1 MPEIQ
6 IIAKDSHDT
15 LSTIQGTS
23 AKLSEASVVLV
34 KVAASDVL
42 VVNREGTNAVIRLKN
57 GETIVI
63 EGFFSGTAEP
73 KDNSLVF
80 QDENGQLIWAKF
92 KDAEND
98 ADADSDADADADSDV
113 EPQALLGEDLPAALP
128 AEAPQELVSDV
139 IYQPIS
145 SIEPLLYHDAG
156 VNPWLWAAIPLVAG
170 GIIAAASNH
179 DSNDDSSVPADT
191 TPPSTD
197 GVTFSVDPV
206 TSDNVINA
214 SEAAGNVTITGVL
227 KNIPADAAN
236 TAVTV
241 VINGVTYNATVDKAA
256 GTWTVSVPGSG
267 LVADAD
273 KTIDAKVT
281 FTDAAG
287 NSSSVND
294 TQTYTLDTT
303 APNAP
308 VIDPVNGT
316 DLITGT
322 AEPGSTV
329 TVTYPD
335 GSTKTVVAGP
345 DGTWTVP
352 NPGLN
357 DGDEVTAVATDPAGN
372 TSGPATAV
380 VDAVAPTVALDDVL
394 TNDST
399 PALTGT
405 VNDPTATVVVNVDG
419 VDYPAVNNGDGTW
432 TLADNTLPTLA
443 DGPHTITVTATDAA
457 GNVGTDTGV
466 VTVDTAAPNTAGVTF
481 TIDSVTADNV
491 INASEA
497 AGNVTITGVLK
508 NVPSDAA
515 ATAVTIVIN
524 GVTYTATV
532 DSAAGTWTV
541 SVPGSGLTADADK
554 TIDAKVTFTDAAGN
568 SSSVNDTQTY
578 TLDTAAPSAPVI
590 DPVNGTDPIT
600 GTAEPG
606 STVTVTYPNGDTATV
621 VAGPDGSWSVPNPGL
636 NDGDEVE
643 AIATDPAGNPSLPG
657 TGTVSADITAP
668 VVALDDVLTNDSTP
682 ALTGTVNDPTAT
694 VVVNVDGVDYPAV
707 NNGDGTWT
715 LADNT
720 LPTLADGPHTITVT
734 ATDAAGNVGNDTAV
748 VTIDTV
754 APNAPVLDPINA
766 TDPVSGQAEP
776 GSTVTVTYPDG
787 TTATVVAGTDGSWS
801 VPNPGNL
808 VDGDTVTA
816 TATDPA
822 GNTSLPGTGTVSADI
837 TAPVVALD
845 DVLTNDS
852 TPALTGTVND
862 PTATVVVNVDGVDY
876 PAVNNGDG
884 TWTLADNTLPTL
896 ADGPHTITVTATDA
910 AGNVGNDTA
919 VVTIDTVAPN
929 APVLDP
935 INATDPVSGQA
946 EPGST
951 VTVTYP
957 DGTTATVVAG
967 TDGSWSVPNP
977 GNLVDGDTV
986 TATATDPAG
995 NTSLPGT
1002 GTVSADITA
1011 PVVALDDVLTNDSTP
1026 ALTGTVNDPT
1036 ATVVV
1041 NVDGVD
1047 YPAVNNGDGTWT
1059 LADNTLPTLAD
1070 GPHTITVTATDAAGN
1085 VGNDTA
1091 VVTIDTVAP
1100 NAPVLDP
1107 INATDPV
1114 SGQAE
1119 PGSTVTVTYPDGTTA
1134 TVVAGTDGSWS
1145 VPNPGNLVD
1154 GDTVTAT
1161 ATDPAG
1167 NTSLPGTGTVSAD
1180 ITAPVV
1186 ALDDVLTNDSTPA
1199 LTGTVNDPTATVVVN
1214 VDGVDYPAV
1223 NNGDGTWTLADN
1235 TLPTLADGPHTITV
1249 TATDAA
1255 GNVGNDTAVVTI
1267 DTVAPNAPVLD
1278 PINATDPVSGQ
1289 AEPGSTVTVTY
1300 PDGTTATVVAGTD
1313 GSWSVPN
1320 PGNLVDGD
1328 TVTATATDPAGNT
1341 SLPGTGTVSA
1351 DITAPVVALD
1361 DVLTNDSTPAL
1372 TGTVNDPTATVVV
1385 NVDGV
1390 DYPAVN
1396 NGDGTWTLADNTLP
1410 TLADGPHTITVTAT
1424 DAAGN
1429 VGNDTA
1435 VVTIDTV
1442 APNAPVL
1449 DPINATDPV
1458 SGQAEPGSTV
1468 TVTYPDGTTAT
1479 VVAGTDGS
1487 WSVPNPGN
1495 LVDGDTVTATATD
1508 PAGNTSLPGT
1518 GTVSADITAPVV
1530 ALDDV
1535 LTNDSTPALTG
1546 TVNDPTATVVVNV
1559 DGVDYPTVNNGD
1571 GTWTLAD
1578 NTLPT
1583 LADGPH
1589 TITVTATDAAGNV
1602 GNDTAVVTID
1612 TVAPNAPVLDPI
1624 NATDPVSGQAEPG
1637 STVTVTYPD
1646 GTTATVVA
1654 GTDGSWSVP
1663 NPGNLVDGDTVTA
1676 TATDPAGNTSLP
1688 GTGTVSADITAPV
1701 VALDDVLTNDSTPA
1715 LTGTVNDP
1723 TATVVVN
1730 VDGVDYPAV
1739 NNGDGTW
1746 TLADNTLPT
1755 LADGPHTI
1763 TVTATDAA
1771 GNVGNDT
1778 AVVTIDT
1785 VAPNAPVLD
1794 PINAT
1799 DPVSGQAE
1807 PGSTVTVTY
1816 PDGTT
1821 ATVVAGTDGSW
1832 SVPNPGNLVD
1842 GDTVTA
1848 TATDPAGNTSLPG
1861 TGTVSADIT
1870 APVVALD
1877 DVLTND
1883 STPALTGT
1891 VNDPTAT
1898 VVVNVDGVD
1907 YPAVNNGDGT
1917 WTLADNTLPTLADG
1931 PHTITVTAT
1940 DAAGNVGNDTAVVT
1954 IDTVA
1959 PNAPVLDP
1967 INATDPVSGQAEP
1980 GSTVTVTYP
1989 DGTTATV
1996 VAGTDGS
2003 WSVPNPGNLVD
2014 GDTVTATATDP
2025 AGNTSLP
2032 GTGTVSADITA
2043 PVVALDDVLT
2053 NDSTPALTGTVNDPT
2068 ATVVVNVDGVD
2079 YPAVNNGDGTW
2090 TLADNTL
2097 PTLADGPHTI
2107 TVTATDAAGNV
2118 GNDTAVVTIDTVAPN
2133 APVLDPIN
2141 ATDPVSGQ
2149 AEPGSTVTVT
2159 YPDGTTA
2166 TVVAGTDGSWSV
2178 PNPGN
2183 LVDGDTVTATATDP
2197 AGNTSLPGTGTV
2209 SADITA
2215 PVVALDDVLTNDS
2228 TPALTGTV
2236 NDPTATVVVNV
2247 DGVDYPAVNN
2257 GDGTWTLADNTLPTL
2272 ADGPHTITVTAT
2284 DAAGNVGNDT
2294 AVVTIDTVAPNAPV
2308 LDPINATDPVSGQAE
2323 PGSTVTVTYP
2333 DGTTATVVA
2342 GTDGSWSVPNPGNL
2356 VDGDTVTA
2364 TATDPAGNTSLP
2376 GTGTVSA
2383 DITAPVVALDDVLT
2397 NDSTPALTGT
2407 VNDPTATVVVN
2418 VDGVDYPAVNNG
2430 DGTWTL
2436 ADNTLPTLADGPHT
2450 ITVTATDAA
2459 GNVGNDTAVVTIDTV
2474 APNAPVLDPI
2484 NATDP
2489 VSGQAEPGST
2499 VTVTYPDGT
2508 TATVVAGTDGSWSVP
2523 NPGNLVD
2530 GDTVTATATD
2540 PAGNTSL
2547 PGTGTVSADIT
2558 APVVALDDVLTNDS
2572 TPALTGTVNDPTAT
2586 VVVNVDG
2593 VDYPAVNNGDG
2604 TWTLADNT
2612 LPTLADGPHT
2622 ITVTATDA
2630 AGNVGNDTA
2639 VVTID
2644 TVAPN
2649 APVLDPINA
2658 TDPVSG
2664 QAEPGSTVTVTY
2676 PDGTTATV
2684 VAGTD
2689 GSWSVPNPGN
2699 LVDGDTVTATATDP
2713 AGNTSLPGT
2722 GTVSA
2727 DITAPVV
2734 ALDDV
2739 LTNDSTPALTGTVN
2753 DPTATVVVNV
2763 DGVDY
2768 PAVNNGDGTWTL
2780 ADNTLPTLADGPHT
2794 ITVTATDAAGNVGND
2809 TAVVTIDTSL
2819 PVVSL
2824 DDLTTN
2830 DTTPAL
2836 TGAIDDPTATVV
2848 VNVDGIDYPATNNGD
2863 GTWTLADNI
2872 LPALIDGPHTVTV
2885 TATDP
2890 AGNTAT
2896 DTATLTID
2904 TVPADLIGAITIPE
2918 DLNGDG
2924 ILNADEL
2931 GTDGSFNAQ
2940 VALGPDALDGT
2951 VVNVNGVNY
2960 TVTAADLANG
2970 YITAAIPVTGEGP
2983 VAIHAE
2989 AVDAQG
2995 NVDVADADV
3004 TVTVDTVPADLIGAI
3019 TIPEDLNGDGILN
3032 ADELG
3037 TDGSFNAQVALGPD
3051 ALDGTVVNVNGVNY
3065 TVTAADLANGYI
3077 TAAIPVTGEGPVAI
3091 HAEAVDA
3098 QGNVDVADADVTV
3111 TVDTLPADLIG
3122 AITIPEDLN
3131 GDGILN
3137 ADELGTDGSFNAQ
3150 VALGPDALDGTVVN
3164 VNGVNYTVT
3173 AADLANG
3180 YITAAIPVTGE
3191 GPVAIHAEAVDAQ
3204 GNVDVAD
3211 ADVTVTVDTV
3221 PADLIGAITIPEDL
3235 NGDGILNADELGTD
3249 GSFNA
3254 QVALGPDA
3262 LDGTVVNVNGVNYT
3276 VTAADL
3282 ANGYITAAIPVT
3294 GEGPVA
3300 IHAEAVDAQGNV
3312 DVADAD
3318 VTVTVDTLP
3327 ADLIGAITI
3336 PEDLNGDGILNA
3348 DELGTDGSFN
3358 AQVALGPDALDG
3370 TVVNVNGVNYTVT
3383 AADLA
3388 NGYITA
3394 AIPVTGE
3401 GPVAIHAEA
3410 VDAQG
3415 NVDVADADVT
3425 VTVDTVPADL
3435 IGAITIPE
3443 DLNGDGILN
3452 ADELGTDGSFNAQVA
3467 LGPDALDGTV
3477 VNVNGVNYTV
3487 TAADLANGY
3496 ITAAI
3501 PVTGEGPVAIHAE
3514 AVDAQGNVDVADADV
3529 TVTVDTLPA
3538 DLIGA
3543 ITIPEDLNGDGILN
3557 ADELGTDG
3565 SFNAQVALGPDA
3577 LDGTVVNVNGVNYTV
3592 TAADL
3597 ANGYITA
3604 AIPVTGEGPVAI
3616 HAEAVDAQGN
3626 VDVAD
3631 ADVTVTVDT
3640 LPADL
3645 IGAITIPEDLNGD
3658 GILNAD
3664 ELGTDGSFNAQVAL
3678 GPDALDGTV
3687 VNVNGV
3693 NYTVTAA
3700 DLANGYITAAIPVTG
3715 EGPVAIHAEAV
3726 DAQGNVDV
3734 ADADVTVTVDTLP
3747 ADLIGA
3753 ITIPEDLNGDG
3764 ILNADELGTDGSF
3777 NAQVALGPD
3786 ALDGTVVNVNG
3797 VNYTVTAAD
3806 LANGYITAAIPVT
3819 GEGPV
3824 AIHAEAVDAQGNVD
3838 VADADVTVTVD
3849 TLPADLIGA
3858 ITIPEDLNG
3867 DGILNADELGTDGSF
3882 NAQVALGPDALDG
3895 TVVNVNG
3902 VNYTVTAA
3910 DLANGYI
3917 TAAIPVTGEGP
3928 VAIHA
3933 EAVDAQGN
3941 VDVADADVT
3950 VTVDTLPADLIGA
3963 ITIPEDLNGDGI
3975 LNADELGTDGS
3986 FNAQVA
3992 LGPDAL
3998 DGTVVNVNGV
4008 NYTVTAADLAN
4019 GYITAA
4025 IPVTGE
4031 GPVAIHAEA
4040 VDAQGNVD
4048 VADADVTVTVD
4059 TLPADLI
4066 GAITIP
4072 EDLNGD
4078 GILNA
4083 DELGTDGSFNAQV
4096 ALGPDALDGTVV
4108 NVNGVNYTVTAAD
4121 LANGYITAAIPV
4133 TGEGPVAIHAEAV
4146 DAQGNVDVA
4155 DADVTVTVDTVP
4167 ADLIGAITIPEDLN
4181 GDGILNADEL
4191 GTDGSFN
4198 AQVALGPDALDG
4210 TVVNVNGVN
4219 YTVTAADLANGYITA
4234 AIPVTG
4240 EGPVAIHAEAVD
4252 AQGNVDVA
4260 DADVTLT
4267 IDTTPQD
4274 LITAITVPEDLNGDG
4289 ILNAAE
4295 LGTDGTFN
4303 AQVALGPDAV
4313 NGTVVNVNGVNYTVT
4328 AADLANGYITATLD
4342 ATAAD
4347 PVTGQIVIHAEAV
4360 DAQGNVDVADADVT
4374 VTVDTVPAD
4383 LIGAITIPEDLN
4395 GDGILNA
4402 DELGTDGSFNAQVA
4416 LGPDAL
4422 DGTVVNVNGVNYT
4435 VTAADLANGY
4445 ITAAIPVTGEG
4456 PVAIHAE
4463 AVDAQGN
4470 VDVADADVTV
4480 TVDTLPADLIGAIT
4494 IPEDLNGDGILNA
4507 DELGTDGSFN
4517 AQVALGP
4524 DALDGTVVNVN
4535 GVNYTVTAADL
4546 ANGYIT
4552 AAIPVTGEGPVAI
4565 HAEAVDAQGNVDV
4578 ADADVTVTVDTLPA
4592 DLIGAITI
4600 PEDLNGD
4607 GILNADELGTDGS
4620 FNAQVALGPDAL
4632 DGTVVNVNGVNYTVT
4647 AADLANGYI
4656 TAAIPVTGEGP
4667 VAIHAEAVDAQG
4679 NVDVADA
4686 DVTVTVDT
4694 VPADLIGAI
4703 TIPEDLNG
4711 DGILNAD
4718 ELGTDGSFN
4727 AQVALGPDA
4736 LDGTVVNVNGVN
4748 YTVTAADL
4756 ANGYITA
4763 AIPVTGEGPVAIHAE
4778 AVDAQGNVDV
4788 ADADVTL
4795 TIDTTP
4801 QDLITAITVP
4811 EDLNGDGILNAA
4823 ELGTDG
4829 TFNAQVALGP
4839 DAVNGTVVNVN
4850 GVNYTVTAA
4859 DLANGYITATLD
4871 ATAADPVTGQI
4882 VIHAEAVDAQGNVDV
4897 ADADVT
4903 VTVDTVPADLIGA
4916 ITIPEDLNGDGILN
4930 ADELGTDGSFNAQ
4943 VALGPDA
4950 LDGTVVNVNGTNYT
4964 VTAADLANG
4973 YITAILAATAADP
4986 VTGQIVIHAEAVDAQ
5001 GNVDVADADVTV
5013 TIDTT
5018 PQDLI
5023 TAITVPEDLNGD
5035 GILNAAELGTD
5046 GTFNAQVALGPDA
5059 IDGTVVNVNGTNYTV
5074 TAADITN
5081 GYITATLDATAA
5093 DPVTG
5098 QIVIHAEAVDAQGN
5112 VDVAD
5117 ADVTVTID
5125 TTPQDLITAITV
5137 PEDLNGDGILNAA
5150 ELGTDG
5156 TFNAQVALGPD
5167 AVDGTVVNVN
5177 GTNYTVTAADLAN
5190 GYITAILAAT
5200 AADPVT
5206 GQIVIHAEAVDAQ
5219 GNVDVADADVT
5230 LTIDTTPQDLITA
5243 ITVPED
5249 LNGDGILNAAELG
5262 TDGTFNAQVALGPDA
5277 IDGTVVNVNGTN
5289 YTVTAADITNGYIT
5303 ATLDATAADPV
5314 TGQIVIHA
5322 EAVDAQGNVD
5332 VADADVTVTIDTTPQ
5347 DLITAITVPE
5357 DLNGDGILN
5366 AAELGTDGTFNAQV
5380 ALGPD
5385 AVDGTVVNVNGTNYT
5400 VTAAD
5405 LANGYITAILA
5416 ATAADPVT
5424 GQIVIH
5430 AEAVDAQGNVDVA
5443 DADVTLTI
5451 DTTPQDLIT
5460 AITVPEDLNG
5470 DGILNAAEL
5479 GTDGTFNAQVAL
5491 GPDAI
5496 DGTVVNVNG
5505 TNYTVTAA
5513 DITNGYITA
5522 TLDATAA
5529 DPVTGQIVIHAE
5541 AVDAQGNVDVADADV
5556 TVTIDTTPQDLIT
5569 AITVPED
5576 LNGDGIL
5583 NAAELGTDGTFNAQV
5598 ALGPD
5603 AIDGTVVNVNGTNY
5617 TVTAA
5622 DLTNGYITATLD
5634 ATAADPVTGQIVIHA
5649 EAVDAQGNVD
5659 VADADV
5665 TLTIDTTPQDL
5676 ITAITV
5682 PEDLNG
5688 DGILNAAEL
5697 GTDGT
5702 FNAQVA
5708 LGPDAVD
5715 GTVVNVNGTNYTV
5728 TAADLAN
5735 GYITATLDATAADPV
5750 TGQIVIHAEAVDA
5763 QGNVDVADADVT
5775 LTIDTTPQ
5783 DLITAITV
5791 PEDLN
5796 GDGILNAAE
5805 LGTDGT
5811 FNAQVALG
5819 PDAVDGTVVNV
5830 NGTNY
5835 TVTAADLA
5843 NGYITA
5849 TLDATAADPVT
5860 GQIVIHAEAVDA
5872 QGNVDVADADVT
5884 VTLDVTPPDI
5894 TTTVLAIDPVTA
5906 DNILDATEAGGS
5918 VTLTGTLTNIPTD
5931 AVTTGVVVTVNGVDY
5946 TATVDAVAGTWT
5958 VDVLGSGLAA
5968 DSDLTVDATATFTD
5982 LAGNASTLQ
5991 DTQTYTLASSII
6003 AFDNTDTA
6011 VLAPQPLLVQDDA
6024 ALGSNTYLALVSL
6037 AGLDLQ
6043 LGSESIGFTVGAGQE
6058 GNATFT
6064 YSALIGVDALS
6075 DYSLVVQKFDT
6086 ATGQWTAIY
6095 GGGQADILD
6104 LTLLGSTPGVV
6115 IDGLEEGQYR
6125 AFMTYNGLLGIG
6137 LLGTLTGTMDV
6148 YDTTQVGGYYTE
6160 VAEGNV
6166 ITEINDAGEVDVVTP
6181 TTVISEVN
6189 GQPVVADGTSITGTY
6204 GTLVINLD
6212 GSYTYTPTASAAGV
6226 GQTDQFTYTLIDP
6239 VTGDTAQAN
6248 LNIQLSS
6255 VKAVDNVVMAEI
6267 NPEPLLVADDVAL
6280 GSSTYLAA
6288 VSLAGIDLQL
6298 LGNDAIEFTVDPNR
6312 EGTATFTFDAI
6323 ITADLLSD
6331 YAIVVQKFDEA
6342 TGQWVSIGG
6351 TNPEASLIDLTLIGG
6366 TPTAVLEG
6374 LDAGQYR
6381 AFIGYEGLLGVG
6393 LGGTLTGTMDVYN
6406 PYIVAG
6412 YSVEPISGNVIKDAS
6427 LTGEVDAASSSAV
6440 ISQVN
6445 GVAVDPVAG
6454 ATITGTYG
6462 TLVIDQDGNYTYTP
6476 TVDGANLGQVDQF
6489 TYTLLDPVTGN
6500 TSEATLYVRLDSDS
6514 VDMTWNDADP
6524 SQPAV
6529 ITSPLPV
6536 DAMDN
6541 VASAEIDMVYPV
6553 TTEVLDNA
6561 ISYNW
6566 LLGVGGIVIGSKEG
6580 TATFTVDPGNLTD
6593 AIIAVNFGSVATVVD
6608 GLHVVLTRVNPDGTR
6623 IVVAD
6628 SSDTGVIDLLGIFGS
6643 EVQFKIDN
6651 LSAGTYELFME
6662 SNTLLTAL
6670 GSVTADIT
6678 LNHGDITQPPVLV
6691 VDPVTG
6697 NVLADDNSAVYGT
6710 NYVPDYITTTSV
6722 VTAVTAEN
6730 GNTTTVVAGTPA
6742 TVVGVYGT
6750 LTINAD
6756 GTYSYQATAD
6766 MANVGKVDSF
6776 TYTVTDPVTGRTD
6789 TATLHVQVGSPD
6801 VDVTWNT
6808 ADPSADATLPTPS
6821 VTADTDDATIS
6832 MAPVVDPVVDVAS
6845 GNVTIGNLAGFPPL
6859 PVLSSTVTSSQFTIA
6874 ANTVSDV
6881 HVQLNYTASLSLSAL
6896 PTTGYTIQ
6904 QLVGGT
6910 WVNTAYSGSAT
6921 ALAGVLGAPAY
6932 SADVPH
6938 LSEGTYRVVFSL
6950 SSLISL
6956 GTVTL
6961 DSVVTTTATHLDQYT
6976 PDGQTD
6982 WITGNV
6988 LTNDVVEGTQLYV
7001 MNSTT
7006 GTYELAAG
7014 QGVNTGEG
7022 TLYLYNDGS
7031 YFYKPLDSAANATV
7045 DVIDYKLV
7053 SVIDGSEYTSSLT
7066 INLSQELNSLAV
7078 STAANDTFALGNGS
7092 DTLIYNTLT
7101 AASVTNATGG
7111 NTTAGGVDV
7120 WTDFH
7125 VGNTATD
7132 DQADKIDL
7140 SNLLIGSQTN
7150 LTIGQYVT
7158 VSYDAGTQTA
7168 TISVDRD
7175 GGLLVEGTY
7184 TETPLLQLTN
7194 LTGPVTLNDLI
7205 NNGQIIF

>member
-6 IIAKDSHDT
+6 IIAKDNHKT
-15 LSTIQGTS
+15 LVTTEGTS

-179 DSNDDSSVPADT
+179 DSNDDSSAPADT

-214 SEAAGNVTITGVL
+214 SEASGNVTITGVL

-316 DLITGT
+316 DPITGT

-329 TVTYPD
+329 TVTYPNGD
-335 GSTKTVVAGP
+335 TATVVAGP
-345 DGTWTVP
+345 DGSWSVP

-357 DGDEVTAVATDPAGN
+357 DGDEVEAIATDPAGN
-372 TSGPATAV
+372 PSLPGTAI
-380 VDAVAPTVALDDVL
+380 VDAVGPNT
-394 TNDST
+394 
-399 PALTGT
+399 
-405 VNDPTATVVVNVDG
+405 DG
-419 VDYPAVNNGDGTW
+419 VNF
-432 TLADNTLPTLA
+432 
-443 DGPHTITVTATDAA
+443 TV
-457 GNVGTDTGV
+457 
-466 VTVDTAAPNTAGVTF
+466 
-481 TIDSVTADNV
+481 DSVTADNV

-497 AGNVTITGVLK
+497 SGNVTVTGVLK
-508 NVPSDAA
+508 NVPADAA

-541 SVPGSGLTADADK
+541 SVPGSGLVADTDK

-568 SSSVNDTQTY
+568 SSTVNDTQTY
-578 TLDTAAPSAPVI
+578 TLDTAAPAAPVI

-657 TGTVSADITAP
+657 TAIVDAVGPNTDGVNFTVDSVTADNVINASEASGNVTVTGVLKNVPADAANT
-668 VVALDDVLTNDSTP
+668 VV
-682 ALTGTVNDPTAT
+682 TVVINGQTYTAT
-694 VVVNVDGVDYPAV
+694 VDSTA
-707 NNGDGTWT
+707 GTWT
-715 LADNT
+715 VSVPGSDLTAD
-720 LPTLADGPHTITVT
+720 ADKTIDAKVT
-734 ATDAAGNVGNDTAV
+734 FTDAAGNSSSVNDTQ
-748 VTIDTV
+748 TYTLDTT
-754 APNAPVLDPINA
+754 APDAPVINPVNGTDPITGTAEPGSTVTVTYPNGDTATVVAGPDGSWSVPNPGLNDGDEVEAIA
-766 TDPVSGQAEP
+766 TDPAGNPSLPGTAIVDAVGPNTDGVNFTVDSVTADNVINASEASGNVTVTGVLKNVPADAAATAVTIVINGVTYTATVDSAAGTWTVSVPGSGLVADTDKTIDAKVTFTDAAGNSSSVNDTQTYTVDTTAPDAPVINPVNGTDPITGTAEP

-876 PAVNNGDG
+876 PA
-884 TWTLADNTLPTL
+884 
-896 ADGPHTITVTATDA
+896 
-910 AGNVGNDTA
+910 
-919 VVTIDTVAPN
+919 
-929 APVLDP
+929 
-935 INATDPVSGQA
+935 
-946 EPGST
+946 
-951 VTVTYP
+951 
-957 DGTTATVVAG
+957 
-967 TDGSWSVPNP
+967 
-977 GNLVDGDTV
+977 
-986 TATATDPAG
+986 
-995 NTSLPGT
+995 
-1002 GTVSADITA
+1002 
-1011 PVVALDDVLTNDSTP
+1011 
-1026 ALTGTVNDPT
+1026 
-1036 ATVVV
+1036 
-1041 NVDGVD
+1041 
-1047 YPAVNNGDGTWT
+1047 
-1059 LADNTLPTLAD
+1059 
-1070 GPHTITVTATDAAGN
+1070 
-1085 VGNDTA
+1085 
-1091 VVTIDTVAP
+1091 
-1100 NAPVLDP
+1100 
-1107 INATDPV
+1107 
-1114 SGQAE
+1114 
-1119 PGSTVTVTYPDGTTA
+1119 
-1134 TVVAGTDGSWS
+1134 
-1145 VPNPGNLVD
+1145 
-1154 GDTVTAT
+1154 
-1161 ATDPAG
+1161 
-1167 NTSLPGTGTVSAD
+1167 
-1180 ITAPVV
+1180 
-1186 ALDDVLTNDSTPA
+1186 
-1199 LTGTVNDPTATVVVN
+1199 
-1214 VDGVDYPAV
+1214 
-1223 NNGDGTWTLADN
+1223 
-1235 TLPTLADGPHTITV
+1235 
-1249 TATDAA
+1249 
-1255 GNVGNDTAVVTI
+1255 
-1267 DTVAPNAPVLD
+1267 
-1278 PINATDPVSGQ
+1278 
-1289 AEPGSTVTVTY
+1289 
-1300 PDGTTATVVAGTD
+1300 
-1313 GSWSVPN
+1313 
-1320 PGNLVDGD
+1320 
-1328 TVTATATDPAGNT
+1328 
-1341 SLPGTGTVSA
+1341 
-1351 DITAPVVALD
+1351 
-1361 DVLTNDSTPAL
+1361 
-1372 TGTVNDPTATVVV
+1372 
-1385 NVDGV
+1385 
-1390 DYPAVN
+1390 
-1396 NGDGTWTLADNTLP
+1396 
-1410 TLADGPHTITVTAT
+1410 
-1424 DAAGN
+1424 
-1429 VGNDTA
+1429 
-1435 VVTIDTV
+1435 
-1442 APNAPVL
+1442 
-1449 DPINATDPV
+1449 
-1458 SGQAEPGSTV
+1458 
-1468 TVTYPDGTTAT
+1468 
-1479 VVAGTDGS
+1479 
-1487 WSVPNPGN
+1487 
-1495 LVDGDTVTATATD
+1495 
-1508 PAGNTSLPGT
+1508 
-1518 GTVSADITAPVV
+1518 
-1530 ALDDV
+1530 
-1535 LTNDSTPALTG
+1535 
-1546 TVNDPTATVVVNV
+1546 
-1559 DGVDYPTVNNGD
+1559 VNNGD

-2809 TAVVTIDTSL
+2809 TAVVTIDTVAPNAPVLDPINATDPVSGQAEPGSTVTVTYPDGTTATVVAGTDGSWSVPNPGNLVDGDTVTATATDPAGNTSL
-2819 PVVSL
+2819 PGTGTVSADITAPVVAL
-2824 DDLTTN
+2824 DDVLTN
-2830 DTTPAL
+2830 DSTPAL
-2836 TGAIDDPTATVV
+2836 TGTVNDPTATVV
-2848 VNVDGIDYPATNNGD
+2848 VNVDGVDYPAVNNGDGTWTLADNTLPTLADGPHTITVTATDAAGNVGNDTAVVTIDTVAPNAPVLDPINATDPVSGQAEPGSTVTVTYPDGTTATVVAGTDGSWSVPNPGNLVDGDTVTATATDPAGNTSLPGTGTVSADITAPVVALDDVLTNDSTPALTGTVNDPTATVVVNVDGVDYPAVNNGDGTWTLADNTLPTLADGPHTITVTATDAAGNVGNDTAVVTIDTVAPNAPVLDPINATDPVSGQAEPGSTVTVTYPDGTTATVVAGTDGSWSVPNPGNLVDGDTVTATATDPAGNTSLPGTGTVSADITAPVVALDDVLTNDSTPALTGTVNDPTATVVVNVDGVDYPAVNNGDGTWTLADNTLPTLADGPHTITVTATDAAGNVGNDTAVVTVDTTAPVVSFTDASTNDTTPALTGTIDDPTAAVVVTVDGVDYPAVNNGDGTWTLADNTLPVLADGPHTVSVTATDVAGNVSTPVTGTVTVDATAPTLAITTDDLALAAGEDANITFTFSEAVAGFDVSDITVVGGTLTGLTTTDNITWTAVFTPDGTGTAPSIAVADGSYTDVAGNLGTGDVLDGTDGFIVDLVAPVVTFADVSTNDTTPALTGTIDDPAATVVVTVDGVDYPAVNNGDGTWTLADNTLPVLADGPHTVSVTATDVAGNVSTPVTGTVTVDATAPTLAITTDDLALAAGEDANITFTFSEAVAGFDVSDITVVGGTLTGLTTTDNITWTAVFTPDGTGTAPSIAVADGSYTDVAGNLGTGDVLDGTDGFIVDLVAPVVTFADVSTNDTTPALTGTIDDPAATVVVTVDGVDYPAVNNGDGTWTLADNTLPVLADGPHTVSVTATDVAGNVSTPVTGTVTVDATAPTLAITTDDLALAAGEDANITFTFSEAVAGFDVSDITVVGGTLTGLTTTDNITWTAVFTPDGTGTAPSIAVADGSYTDVVGNLGTGDVLDGTDGFVVDIVPPTLAITTDDLALAAGETANITFTFSEAVTGFDVSDIAVVGGTLGALTTTDNITWTAVFTPDGTGTAPSIAVADGSYTDLAGNLGTGDVLDGTDGFVVDIVPPTLAITTDDLALAAGETANITFTFSEAVTGFDVSDIAVVGGTLGALTTTDNITWTAVFTPDGTGTAPSISVADNTYTDLAGNLGTGDVLDGTDGFVVDIVPPTLAITTDDLALAAGETANISFIFSEAVTGFDANDITLIGGTLSALVTTDNITWTAVFTPDGTGTAPSISVANGTYTDLAGNLGTGDVLDGTDGFIVDIIAPVVGFTNVTTNDDTPPLTGTIDDPTATVVVTVDGLNYNATNNGD
-2863 GTWTLADNI
+2863 GTWTLADNT
-2872 LPALIDGPHTVTV
+2872 LPSLIDGPHNVSV

-2890 AGNTAT
+2890 AGNVSIPAT
-2896 DTATLTID
+2896 
-2904 TVPADLIGAITIPE
+2904 G
-2918 DLNGDG
+2918 
-2924 ILNADEL
+2924 
-2931 GTDGSFNAQ
+2931 
-2940 VALGPDALDGT
+2940 
-2951 VVNVNGVNY
+2951 
-2960 TVTAADLANG
+2960 
-2970 YITAAIPVTGEGP
+2970 
-2983 VAIHAE
+2983 
-2989 AVDAQG
+2989 
-2995 NVDVADADV
+2995 
-3004 TVTVDTVPADLIGAI
+3004 
-3019 TIPEDLNGDGILN
+3019 
-3032 ADELG
+3032 
-3037 TDGSFNAQVALGPD
+3037 
-3051 ALDGTVVNVNGVNY
+3051 
-3065 TVTAADLANGYI
+3065 
-3077 TAAIPVTGEGPVAI
+3077 
-3091 HAEAVDA
+3091 
-3098 QGNVDVADADVTV
+3098 
-3111 TVDTLPADLIG
+3111 
-3122 AITIPEDLN
+3122 
-3131 GDGILN
+3131 
-3137 ADELGTDGSFNAQ
+3137 
-3150 VALGPDALDGTVVN
+3150 
-3164 VNGVNYTVT
+3164 
-3173 AADLANG
+3173 
-3180 YITAAIPVTGE
+3180 
-3191 GPVAIHAEAVDAQ
+3191 
-3204 GNVDVAD
+3204 
-3211 ADVTVTVDTV
+3211 
-3221 PADLIGAITIPEDL
+3221 
-3235 NGDGILNADELGTD
+3235 
-3249 GSFNA
+3249 
-3254 QVALGPDA
+3254 
-3262 LDGTVVNVNGVNYT
+3262 
-3276 VTAADL
+3276 
-3282 ANGYITAAIPVT
+3282 
-3294 GEGPVA
+3294 
-3300 IHAEAVDAQGNV
+3300 
-3312 DVADAD
+3312 
-3318 VTVTVDTLP
+3318 
-3327 ADLIGAITI
+3327 
-3336 PEDLNGDGILNA
+3336 
-3348 DELGTDGSFN
+3348 
-3358 AQVALGPDALDG
+3358 
-3370 TVVNVNGVNYTVT
+3370 
-3383 AADLA
+3383 
-3388 NGYITA
+3388 
-3394 AIPVTGE
+3394 
-3401 GPVAIHAEA
+3401 
-3410 VDAQG
+3410 
-3415 NVDVADADVT
+3415 
-3425 VTVDTVPADL
+3425 
-3435 IGAITIPE
+3435 
-3443 DLNGDGILN
+3443 
-3452 ADELGTDGSFNAQVA
+3452 
-3467 LGPDALDGTV
+3467 
-3477 VNVNGVNYTV
+3477 
-3487 TAADLANGY
+3487 
-3496 ITAAI
+3496 
-3501 PVTGEGPVAIHAE
+3501 
-3514 AVDAQGNVDVADADV
+3514 
-3529 TVTVDTLPA
+3529 
-3538 DLIGA
+3538 
-3543 ITIPEDLNGDGILN
+3543 
-3557 ADELGTDG
+3557 
-3565 SFNAQVALGPDA
+3565 
-3577 LDGTVVNVNGVNYTV
+3577 
-3592 TAADL
+3592 
-3597 ANGYITA
+3597 
-3604 AIPVTGEGPVAI
+3604 
-3616 HAEAVDAQGN
+3616 
-3626 VDVAD
+3626 
-3631 ADVTVTVDT
+3631 
-3640 LPADL
+3640 
-3645 IGAITIPEDLNGD
+3645 
-3658 GILNAD
+3658 
-3664 ELGTDGSFNAQVAL
+3664 
-3678 GPDALDGTV
+3678 
-3687 VNVNGV
+3687 
-3693 NYTVTAA
+3693 
-3700 DLANGYITAAIPVTG
+3700 
-3715 EGPVAIHAEAV
+3715 
-3726 DAQGNVDV
+3726 
-3734 ADADVTVTVDTLP
+3734 
-3747 ADLIGA
+3747 
-3753 ITIPEDLNGDG
+3753 
-3764 ILNADELGTDGSF
+3764 
-3777 NAQVALGPD
+3777 
-3786 ALDGTVVNVNG
+3786 
-3797 VNYTVTAAD
+3797 
-3806 LANGYITAAIPVT
+3806 
-3819 GEGPV
+3819 
-3824 AIHAEAVDAQGNVD
+3824 
-3838 VADADVTVTVD
+3838 
-3849 TLPADLIGA
+3849 
-3858 ITIPEDLNG
+3858 
-3867 DGILNADELGTDGSF
+3867 
-3882 NAQVALGPDALDG
+3882 
-3895 TVVNVNG
+3895 
-3902 VNYTVTAA
+3902 
-3910 DLANGYI
+3910 
-3917 TAAIPVTGEGP
+3917 
-3928 VAIHA
+3928 
-3933 EAVDAQGN
+3933 
-3941 VDVADADVT
+3941 
-3950 VTVDTLPADLIGA
+3950 
-3963 ITIPEDLNGDGI
+3963 
-3975 LNADELGTDGS
+3975 
-3986 FNAQVA
+3986 
-3992 LGPDAL
+3992 
-3998 DGTVVNVNGV
+3998 
-4008 NYTVTAADLAN
+4008 
-4019 GYITAA
+4019 
-4025 IPVTGE
+4025 
-4031 GPVAIHAEA
+4031 
-4040 VDAQGNVD
+4040 
-4048 VADADVTVTVD
+4048 
-4059 TLPADLI
+4059 
-4066 GAITIP
+4066 
-4072 EDLNGD
+4072 
-4078 GILNA
+4078 
-4083 DELGTDGSFNAQV
+4083 
-4096 ALGPDALDGTVV
+4096 
-4108 NVNGVNYTVTAAD
+4108 
-4121 LANGYITAAIPV
+4121 
-4133 TGEGPVAIHAEAV
+4133 
-4146 DAQGNVDVA
+4146 
-4155 DADVTVTVDTVP
+4155 
-4167 ADLIGAITIPEDLN
+4167 
-4181 GDGILNADEL
+4181 
-4191 GTDGSFN
+4191 
-4198 AQVALGPDALDG
+4198 
-4210 TVVNVNGVN
+4210 
-4219 YTVTAADLANGYITA
+4219 
-4234 AIPVTG
+4234 
-4240 EGPVAIHAEAVD
+4240 
-4252 AQGNVDVA
+4252 
-4260 DADVTLT
+4260 
-4267 IDTTPQD
+4267 
-4274 LITAITVPEDLNGDG
+4274 
-4289 ILNAAE
+4289 
-4295 LGTDGTFN
+4295 
-4303 AQVALGPDAV
+4303 
-4313 NGTVVNVNGVNYTVT
+4313 
-4328 AADLANGYITATLD
+4328 
-4342 ATAAD
+4342 
-4347 PVTGQIVIHAEAV
+4347 
-4360 DAQGNVDVADADVT
+4360 
-4374 VTVDTVPAD
+4374 
-4383 LIGAITIPEDLN
+4383 
-4395 GDGILNA
+4395 
-4402 DELGTDGSFNAQVA
+4402 
-4416 LGPDAL
+4416 
-4422 DGTVVNVNGVNYT
+4422 
-4435 VTAADLANGY
+4435 
-4445 ITAAIPVTGEG
+4445 
-4456 PVAIHAE
+4456 
-4463 AVDAQGN
+4463 
-4470 VDVADADVTV
+4470 
-4480 TVDTLPADLIGAIT
+4480 
-4494 IPEDLNGDGILNA
+4494 
-4507 DELGTDGSFN
+4507 
-4517 AQVALGP
+4517 
-4524 DALDGTVVNVN
+4524 
-4535 GVNYTVTAADL
+4535 
-4546 ANGYIT
+4546 
-4552 AAIPVTGEGPVAI
+4552 
-4565 HAEAVDAQGNVDV
+4565 
-4578 ADADVTVTVDTLPA
+4578 
-4592 DLIGAITI
+4592 
-4600 PEDLNGD
+4600 
-4607 GILNADELGTDGS
+4607 
-4620 FNAQVALGPDAL
+4620 
-4632 DGTVVNVNGVNYTVT
+4632 
-4647 AADLANGYI
+4647 
-4656 TAAIPVTGEGP
+4656 
-4667 VAIHAEAVDAQG
+4667 
-4679 NVDVADA
+4679 
-4686 DVTVTVDT
+4686 
-4694 VPADLIGAI
+4694 
-4703 TIPEDLNG
+4703 
-4711 DGILNAD
+4711 
-4718 ELGTDGSFN
+4718 
-4727 AQVALGPDA
+4727 
-4736 LDGTVVNVNGVN
+4736 
-4748 YTVTAADL
+4748 
-4756 ANGYITA
+4756 
-4763 AIPVTGEGPVAIHAE
+4763 
-4778 AVDAQGNVDV
+4778 
-4788 ADADVTL
+4788 
-4795 TIDTTP
+4795 
-4801 QDLITAITVP
+4801 
-4811 EDLNGDGILNAA
+4811 
-4823 ELGTDG
+4823 
-4829 TFNAQVALGP
+4829 
-4839 DAVNGTVVNVN
+4839 
-4850 GVNYTVTAA
+4850 
-4859 DLANGYITATLD
+4859 
-4871 ATAADPVTGQI
+4871 
-4882 VIHAEAVDAQGNVDV
+4882 
-4897 ADADVT
+4897 
-4903 VTVDTVPADLIGA
+4903 
-4916 ITIPEDLNGDGILN
+4916 
-4930 ADELGTDGSFNAQ
+4930 
-4943 VALGPDA
+4943 
-4950 LDGTVVNVNGTNYT
+4950 
-4964 VTAADLANG
+4964 
-4973 YITAILAATAADP
+4973 
-4986 VTGQIVIHAEAVDAQ
+4986 
-5001 GNVDVADADVTV
+5001 TV
-5013 TIDTT
+5013 TI
-5018 PQDLI
+5018 
-5023 TAITVPEDLNGD
+5023 
-5035 GILNAAELGTD
+5035 
-5046 GTFNAQVALGPDA
+5046 
-5059 IDGTVVNVNGTNYTV
+5059 
-5074 TAADITN
+5074 
-5081 GYITATLDATAA
+5081 
-5093 DPVTG
+5093 
-5098 QIVIHAEAVDAQGN
+5098 
-5112 VDVAD
+5112 
-5117 ADVTVTID
+5117 
-5125 TTPQDLITAITV
+5125 
-5137 PEDLNGDGILNAA
+5137 
-5150 ELGTDG
+5150 
-5156 TFNAQVALGPD
+5156 
-5167 AVDGTVVNVN
+5167 
-5177 GTNYTVTAADLAN
+5177 
-5190 GYITAILAAT
+5190 
-5200 AADPVT
+5200 
-5206 GQIVIHAEAVDAQ
+5206 
-5219 GNVDVADADVT
+5219 
-5230 LTIDTTPQDLITA
+5230 
-5243 ITVPED
+5243 
-5249 LNGDGILNAAELG
+5249 
-5262 TDGTFNAQVALGPDA
+5262 
-5277 IDGTVVNVNGTN
+5277 
-5289 YTVTAADITNGYIT
+5289 
-5303 ATLDATAADPV
+5303 
-5314 TGQIVIHA
+5314 
-5322 EAVDAQGNVD
+5322 
-5332 VADADVTVTIDTTPQ
+5332 
-5347 DLITAITVPE
+5347 
-5357 DLNGDGILN
+5357 
-5366 AAELGTDGTFNAQV
+5366 
-5380 ALGPD
+5380 
-5385 AVDGTVVNVNGTNYT
+5385 
-5400 VTAAD
+5400 
-5405 LANGYITAILA
+5405 
-5416 ATAADPVT
+5416 
-5424 GQIVIH
+5424 
-5430 AEAVDAQGNVDVA
+5430 
-5443 DADVTLTI
+5443 
-5451 DTTPQDLIT
+5451 
-5460 AITVPEDLNG
+5460 
-5470 DGILNAAEL
+5470 
-5479 GTDGTFNAQVAL
+5479 
-5491 GPDAI
+5491 
-5496 DGTVVNVNG
+5496 
-5505 TNYTVTAA
+5505 
-5513 DITNGYITA
+5513 
-5522 TLDATAA
+5522 
-5529 DPVTGQIVIHAE
+5529 
-5541 AVDAQGNVDVADADV
+5541 
-5556 TVTIDTTPQDLIT
+5556 
-5569 AITVPED
+5569 
-5576 LNGDGIL
+5576 
-5583 NAAELGTDGTFNAQV
+5583 
-5598 ALGPD
+5598 
-5603 AIDGTVVNVNGTNY
+5603 
-5617 TVTAA
+5617 
-5622 DLTNGYITATLD
+5622 
-5634 ATAADPVTGQIVIHA
+5634 
-5649 EAVDAQGNVD
+5649 
-5659 VADADV
+5659 
-5665 TLTIDTTPQDL
+5665 
-5676 ITAITV
+5676 
-5682 PEDLNG
+5682 
-5688 DGILNAAEL
+5688 
-5697 GTDGT
+5697 
-5702 FNAQVA
+5702 
-5708 LGPDAVD
+5708 
-5715 GTVVNVNGTNYTV
+5715 
-5728 TAADLAN
+5728 
-5735 GYITATLDATAADPV
+5735 
-5750 TGQIVIHAEAVDA
+5750 
-5763 QGNVDVADADVT
+5763 
-5775 LTIDTTPQ
+5775 
-5783 DLITAITV
+5783 
-5791 PEDLN
+5791 
-5796 GDGILNAAE
+5796 
-5805 LGTDGT
+5805 
-5811 FNAQVALG
+5811 
-5819 PDAVDGTVVNV
+5819 
-5830 NGTNY
+5830 
-5835 TVTAADLA
+5835 
-5843 NGYITA
+5843 
-5849 TLDATAADPVT
+5849 
-5860 GQIVIHAEAVDA
+5860 
-5872 QGNVDVADADVT
+5872 
-5884 VTLDVTPPDI
+5884 
-5894 TTTVLAIDPVTA
+5894 
-5906 DNILDATEAGGS
+5906 S
-5918 VTLTGTLTNIPTD
+5918 
-5931 AVTTGVVVTVNGVDY
+5931 
-5946 TATVDAVAGTWT
+5946 
-5958 VDVLGSGLAA
+5958 S
-5968 DSDLTVDATATFTD
+5968 
-5982 LAGNASTLQ
+5982 
-5991 DTQTYTLASSII
+5991 SSII

-6086 ATGQWTAIY
+6086 TTGQWTAIY

-6115 IDGLEEGQYR
+6115 LDGLEEGQYR
-6125 AFMTYNGLLGIG
+6125 AFMTYNGLAGIG

-6160 VAEGNV
+6160 VADGNV
-6166 ITEINDAGEVDVVTP
+6166 ITEINDAGQVDVVTP
-6181 TTVISEVN
+6181 TTVVSAVN

-6226 GQTDQFTYTLIDP
+6226 GQTDQFTYTLTDP

-6255 VKAVDNVVMAEI
+6255 VKAVDNVVTAEI

-6288 VSLAGIDLQL
+6288 VSLAGLDLQL

-6351 TNPEASLIDLTLIGG
+6351 TNPEASLIDLSLIGG

-6454 ATITGTYG
+6454 ATIVGTYG

-6476 TVDGANLGQVDQF
+6476 TVNGANLGQVDQF

-6566 LLGVGGIVIGSKEG
+6566 LLGVGGIVIGAKEG

-6623 IVVAD
+6623 TVVAD

-6730 GNTTTVVAGTPA
+6730 GNTTTVVVGTPA

-7150 LTIGQYVT
+7150 LTIGQYVS
-7158 VSYDAGTQTA
+7158 VSYDAASQTA

>member
-316 DLITGT
+316 DPITGT

-508 NVPSDAA
+508 NIPADATN
-515 ATAVTIVIN
+515 TAVTVVIN
-524 GVTYTATV
+524 GVTYNATV
-532 DSAAGTWTV
+532 DKTAGTWTV
-541 SVPGSGLTADADK
+541 SVPGSGLVADADK

-568 SSSVNDTQTY
+568 SSTVNDTQIY
-578 TLDTAAPSAPVI
+578 TLDTAAPAAPVI

-657 TGTVSADITAP
+657 TAIVDAVGPNTDGVNFTVDSVTADNVINASEASGNVTVTGVLKNVPADAANT
-668 VVALDDVLTNDSTP
+668 VV
-682 ALTGTVNDPTAT
+682 TVVINGQTYTAT
-694 VVVNVDGVDYPAV
+694 VDSTA
-707 NNGDGTWT
+707 GTWT
-715 LADNT
+715 VSVPGSELTAD
-720 LPTLADGPHTITVT
+720 ADKTIDAKVT
-734 ATDAAGNVGNDTAV
+734 FTDAAGNSSSVNDTQTY
-748 VTIDTV
+748 TIDTT
-754 APNAPVLDPINA
+754 APDAPVINPVNGTDPITGTAEPGSTVTVTYPDGSTTTVVAGPDGTWTVPNPGLNDGDKVTAIA
-766 TDPVSGQAEP
+766 TDPAGNPSLPGTAIVDTVGPNTDGVNFTVDSVTADNVINASEASGNVTVTGVLKNVPADAANTVVTVVINGQTYTATVDSTAGTWTVSVPGSDLTADADKTIDAKVTFTDAAGNSSSVNDTQTYTIDTTAPDAPVINPVNGTDPITGTAEP

-1026 ALTGTVNDPT
+1026 AL
-1036 ATVVV
+1036 
-1041 NVDGVD
+1041 
-1047 YPAVNNGDGTWT
+1047 
-1059 LADNTLPTLAD
+1059 
-1070 GPHTITVTATDAAGN
+1070 
-1085 VGNDTA
+1085 
-1091 VVTIDTVAP
+1091 
-1100 NAPVLDP
+1100 
-1107 INATDPV
+1107 
-1114 SGQAE
+1114 S
-1119 PGSTVTVTYPDGTTA
+1119 
-1134 TVVAGTDGSWS
+1134 
-1145 VPNPGNLVD
+1145 
-1154 GDTVTAT
+1154 
-1161 ATDPAG
+1161 
-1167 NTSLPGTGTVSAD
+1167 
-1180 ITAPVV
+1180 
-1186 ALDDVLTNDSTPA
+1186 
-1199 LTGTVNDPTATVVVN
+1199 
-1214 VDGVDYPAV
+1214 
-1223 NNGDGTWTLADN
+1223 
-1235 TLPTLADGPHTITV
+1235 
-1249 TATDAA
+1249 
-1255 GNVGNDTAVVTI
+1255 
-1267 DTVAPNAPVLD
+1267 
-1278 PINATDPVSGQ
+1278 
-1289 AEPGSTVTVTY
+1289 
-1300 PDGTTATVVAGTD
+1300 
-1313 GSWSVPN
+1313 
-1320 PGNLVDGD
+1320 
-1328 TVTATATDPAGNT
+1328 
-1341 SLPGTGTVSA
+1341 
-1351 DITAPVVALD
+1351 
-1361 DVLTNDSTPAL
+1361 
-1372 TGTVNDPTATVVV
+1372 
-1385 NVDGV
+1385 
-1390 DYPAVN
+1390 
-1396 NGDGTWTLADNTLP
+1396 
-1410 TLADGPHTITVTAT
+1410 
-1424 DAAGN
+1424 
-1429 VGNDTA
+1429 
-1435 VVTIDTV
+1435 
-1442 APNAPVL
+1442 
-1449 DPINATDPV
+1449 
-1458 SGQAEPGSTV
+1458 
-1468 TVTYPDGTTAT
+1468 
-1479 VVAGTDGS
+1479 
-1487 WSVPNPGN
+1487 
-1495 LVDGDTVTATATD
+1495 
-1508 PAGNTSLPGT
+1508 
-1518 GTVSADITAPVV
+1518 
-1530 ALDDV
+1530 
-1535 LTNDSTPALTG
+1535 
-1546 TVNDPTATVVVNV
+1546 
-1559 DGVDYPTVNNGD
+1559 
-1571 GTWTLAD
+1571 
-1578 NTLPT
+1578 
-1583 LADGPH
+1583 
-1589 TITVTATDAAGNV
+1589 
-1602 GNDTAVVTID
+1602 
-1612 TVAPNAPVLDPI
+1612 
-1624 NATDPVSGQAEPG
+1624 
-1637 STVTVTYPD
+1637 
-1646 GTTATVVA
+1646 
-1654 GTDGSWSVP
+1654 
-1663 NPGNLVDGDTVTA
+1663 
-1676 TATDPAGNTSLP
+1676 
-1688 GTGTVSADITAPV
+1688 
-1701 VALDDVLTNDSTPA
+1701 
-1715 LTGTVNDP
+1715 
-1723 TATVVVN
+1723 
-1730 VDGVDYPAV
+1730 
-1739 NNGDGTW
+1739 
-1746 TLADNTLPT
+1746 
-1755 LADGPHTI
+1755 
-1763 TVTATDAA
+1763 
-1771 GNVGNDT
+1771 
-1778 AVVTIDT
+1778 
-1785 VAPNAPVLD
+1785 
-1794 PINAT
+1794 
-1799 DPVSGQAE
+1799 
-1807 PGSTVTVTY
+1807 
-1816 PDGTT
+1816 
-1821 ATVVAGTDGSW
+1821 
-1832 SVPNPGNLVD
+1832 
-1842 GDTVTA
+1842 
-1848 TATDPAGNTSLPG
+1848 
-1861 TGTVSADIT
+1861 
-1870 APVVALD
+1870 
-1877 DVLTND
+1877 
-1883 STPALTGT
+1883 
-1891 VNDPTAT
+1891 
-1898 VVVNVDGVD
+1898 
-1907 YPAVNNGDGT
+1907 
-1917 WTLADNTLPTLADG
+1917 
-1931 PHTITVTAT
+1931 
-1940 DAAGNVGNDTAVVT
+1940 
-1954 IDTVA
+1954 
-1959 PNAPVLDP
+1959 
-1967 INATDPVSGQAEP
+1967 
-1980 GSTVTVTYP
+1980 
-1989 DGTTATV
+1989 
-1996 VAGTDGS
+1996 
-2003 WSVPNPGNLVD
+2003 
-2014 GDTVTATATDP
+2014 
-2025 AGNTSLP
+2025 
-2032 GTGTVSADITA
+2032 
-2043 PVVALDDVLT
+2043 
-2053 NDSTPALTGTVNDPT
+2053 
-2068 ATVVVNVDGVD
+2068 
-2079 YPAVNNGDGTW
+2079 
-2090 TLADNTL
+2090 
-2097 PTLADGPHTI
+2097 
-2107 TVTATDAAGNV
+2107 
-2118 GNDTAVVTIDTVAPN
+2118 
-2133 APVLDPIN
+2133 
-2141 ATDPVSGQ
+2141 
-2149 AEPGSTVTVT
+2149 
-2159 YPDGTTA
+2159 
-2166 TVVAGTDGSWSV
+2166 
-2178 PNPGN
+2178 
-2183 LVDGDTVTATATDP
+2183 
-2197 AGNTSLPGTGTV
+2197 
-2209 SADITA
+2209 
-2215 PVVALDDVLTNDS
+2215 
-2228 TPALTGTV
+2228 
-2236 NDPTATVVVNV
+2236 
-2247 DGVDYPAVNN
+2247 
-2257 GDGTWTLADNTLPTL
+2257 
-2272 ADGPHTITVTAT
+2272 
-2284 DAAGNVGNDT
+2284 
-2294 AVVTIDTVAPNAPV
+2294 
-2308 LDPINATDPVSGQAE
+2308 
-2323 PGSTVTVTYP
+2323 
-2333 DGTTATVVA
+2333 
-2342 GTDGSWSVPNPGNL
+2342 
-2356 VDGDTVTA
+2356 
-2364 TATDPAGNTSLP
+2364 
-2376 GTGTVSA
+2376 
-2383 DITAPVVALDDVLT
+2383 
-2397 NDSTPALTGT
+2397 
-2407 VNDPTATVVVN
+2407 
-2418 VDGVDYPAVNNG
+2418 
-2430 DGTWTL
+2430 
-2436 ADNTLPTLADGPHT
+2436 
-2450 ITVTATDAA
+2450 
-2459 GNVGNDTAVVTIDTV
+2459 
-2474 APNAPVLDPI
+2474 
-2484 NATDP
+2484 
-2489 VSGQAEPGST
+2489 
-2499 VTVTYPDGT
+2499 
-2508 TATVVAGTDGSWSVP
+2508 
-2523 NPGNLVD
+2523 
-2530 GDTVTATATD
+2530 
-2540 PAGNTSL
+2540 
-2547 PGTGTVSADIT
+2547 
-2558 APVVALDDVLTNDS
+2558 
-2572 TPALTGTVNDPTAT
+2572 
-2586 VVVNVDG
+2586 
-2593 VDYPAVNNGDG
+2593 
-2604 TWTLADNT
+2604 
-2612 LPTLADGPHT
+2612 
-2622 ITVTATDA
+2622 
-2630 AGNVGNDTA
+2630 
-2639 VVTID
+2639 
-2644 TVAPN
+2644 
-2649 APVLDPINA
+2649 
-2658 TDPVSG
+2658 
-2664 QAEPGSTVTVTY
+2664 
-2676 PDGTTATV
+2676 
-2684 VAGTD
+2684 
-2689 GSWSVPNPGN
+2689 
-2699 LVDGDTVTATATDP
+2699 
-2713 AGNTSLPGT
+2713 
-2722 GTVSA
+2722 
-2727 DITAPVV
+2727 
-2734 ALDDV
+2734 
-2739 LTNDSTPALTGTVN
+2739 GTVN

-2863 GTWTLADNI
+2863 GTWTLADNT

-2951 VVNVNGVNY
+2951 VVNVNGTNY

-3051 ALDGTVVNVNGVNY
+3051 ALDGTVVNVNG
-3065 TVTAADLANGYI
+3065 T
-3077 TAAIPVTGEGPVAI
+3077 
-3091 HAEAVDA
+3091 
-3098 QGNVDVADADVTV
+3098 
-3111 TVDTLPADLIG
+3111 
-3122 AITIPEDLN
+3122 
-3131 GDGILN
+3131 
-3137 ADELGTDGSFNAQ
+3137 
-3150 VALGPDALDGTVVN
+3150 
-3164 VNGVNYTVT
+3164 
-3173 AADLANG
+3173 
-3180 YITAAIPVTGE
+3180 
-3191 GPVAIHAEAVDAQ
+3191 
-3204 GNVDVAD
+3204 
-3211 ADVTVTVDTV
+3211 
-3221 PADLIGAITIPEDL
+3221 
-3235 NGDGILNADELGTD
+3235 
-3249 GSFNA
+3249 
-3254 QVALGPDA
+3254 
-3262 LDGTVVNVNGVNYT
+3262 
-3276 VTAADL
+3276 
-3282 ANGYITAAIPVT
+3282 
-3294 GEGPVA
+3294 
-3300 IHAEAVDAQGNV
+3300 
-3312 DVADAD
+3312 
-3318 VTVTVDTLP
+3318 
-3327 ADLIGAITI
+3327 
-3336 PEDLNGDGILNA
+3336 
-3348 DELGTDGSFN
+3348 
-3358 AQVALGPDALDG
+3358 
-3370 TVVNVNGVNYTVT
+3370 
-3383 AADLA
+3383 
-3388 NGYITA
+3388 
-3394 AIPVTGE
+3394 
-3401 GPVAIHAEA
+3401 
-3410 VDAQG
+3410 
-3415 NVDVADADVT
+3415 
-3425 VTVDTVPADL
+3425 
-3435 IGAITIPE
+3435 
-3443 DLNGDGILN
+3443 
-3452 ADELGTDGSFNAQVA
+3452 
-3467 LGPDALDGTV
+3467 
-3477 VNVNGVNYTV
+3477 
-3487 TAADLANGY
+3487 
-3496 ITAAI
+3496 
-3501 PVTGEGPVAIHAE
+3501 
-3514 AVDAQGNVDVADADV
+3514 
-3529 TVTVDTLPA
+3529 
-3538 DLIGA
+3538 
-3543 ITIPEDLNGDGILN
+3543 
-3557 ADELGTDG
+3557 
-3565 SFNAQVALGPDA
+3565 
-3577 LDGTVVNVNGVNYTV
+3577 
-3592 TAADL
+3592 
-3597 ANGYITA
+3597 
-3604 AIPVTGEGPVAI
+3604 
-3616 HAEAVDAQGN
+3616 
-3626 VDVAD
+3626 
-3631 ADVTVTVDT
+3631 
-3640 LPADL
+3640 
-3645 IGAITIPEDLNGD
+3645 
-3658 GILNAD
+3658 
-3664 ELGTDGSFNAQVAL
+3664 
-3678 GPDALDGTV
+3678 
-3687 VNVNGV
+3687 
-3693 NYTVTAA
+3693 
-3700 DLANGYITAAIPVTG
+3700 
-3715 EGPVAIHAEAV
+3715 
-3726 DAQGNVDV
+3726 
-3734 ADADVTVTVDTLP
+3734 
-3747 ADLIGA
+3747 
-3753 ITIPEDLNGDG
+3753 
-3764 ILNADELGTDGSF
+3764 
-3777 NAQVALGPD
+3777 
-3786 ALDGTVVNVNG
+3786 
-3797 VNYTVTAAD
+3797 
-3806 LANGYITAAIPVT
+3806 
-3819 GEGPV
+3819 
-3824 AIHAEAVDAQGNVD
+3824 
-3838 VADADVTVTVD
+3838 
-3849 TLPADLIGA
+3849 
-3858 ITIPEDLNG
+3858 
-3867 DGILNADELGTDGSF
+3867 
-3882 NAQVALGPDALDG
+3882 
-3895 TVVNVNG
+3895 
-3902 VNYTVTAA
+3902 
-3910 DLANGYI
+3910 
-3917 TAAIPVTGEGP
+3917 
-3928 VAIHA
+3928 
-3933 EAVDAQGN
+3933 
-3941 VDVADADVT
+3941 
-3950 VTVDTLPADLIGA
+3950 
-3963 ITIPEDLNGDGI
+3963 
-3975 LNADELGTDGS
+3975 
-3986 FNAQVA
+3986 
-3992 LGPDAL
+3992 
-3998 DGTVVNVNGV
+3998 
-4008 NYTVTAADLAN
+4008 
-4019 GYITAA
+4019 
-4025 IPVTGE
+4025 
-4031 GPVAIHAEA
+4031 
-4040 VDAQGNVD
+4040 
-4048 VADADVTVTVD
+4048 
-4059 TLPADLI
+4059 
-4066 GAITIP
+4066 
-4072 EDLNGD
+4072 
-4078 GILNA
+4078 
-4083 DELGTDGSFNAQV
+4083 
-4096 ALGPDALDGTVV
+4096 
-4108 NVNGVNYTVTAAD
+4108 
-4121 LANGYITAAIPV
+4121 
-4133 TGEGPVAIHAEAV
+4133 
-4146 DAQGNVDVA
+4146 
-4155 DADVTVTVDTVP
+4155 
-4167 ADLIGAITIPEDLN
+4167 
-4181 GDGILNADEL
+4181 
-4191 GTDGSFN
+4191 
-4198 AQVALGPDALDG
+4198 
-4210 TVVNVNGVN
+4210 
-4219 YTVTAADLANGYITA
+4219 
-4234 AIPVTG
+4234 
-4240 EGPVAIHAEAVD
+4240 
-4252 AQGNVDVA
+4252 
-4260 DADVTLT
+4260 
-4267 IDTTPQD
+4267 
-4274 LITAITVPEDLNGDG
+4274 
-4289 ILNAAE
+4289 
-4295 LGTDGTFN
+4295 
-4303 AQVALGPDAV
+4303 
-4313 NGTVVNVNGVNYTVT
+4313 NYTVT

-4416 LGPDAL
+4416 LGPDA
-4422 DGTVVNVNGVNYT
+4422 
-4435 VTAADLANGY
+4435 
-4445 ITAAIPVTGEG
+4445 I
-4456 PVAIHAE
+4456 
-4463 AVDAQGN
+4463 
-4470 VDVADADVTV
+4470 
-4480 TVDTLPADLIGAIT
+4480 
-4494 IPEDLNGDGILNA
+4494 
-4507 DELGTDGSFN
+4507 
-4517 AQVALGP
+4517 
-4524 DALDGTVVNVN
+4524 
-4535 GVNYTVTAADL
+4535 
-4546 ANGYIT
+4546 
-4552 AAIPVTGEGPVAI
+4552 
-4565 HAEAVDAQGNVDV
+4565 
-4578 ADADVTVTVDTLPA
+4578 
-4592 DLIGAITI
+4592 
-4600 PEDLNGD
+4600 
-4607 GILNADELGTDGS
+4607 
-4620 FNAQVALGPDAL
+4620 
-4632 DGTVVNVNGVNYTVT
+4632 
-4647 AADLANGYI
+4647 
-4656 TAAIPVTGEGP
+4656 
-4667 VAIHAEAVDAQG
+4667 
-4679 NVDVADA
+4679 
-4686 DVTVTVDT
+4686 
-4694 VPADLIGAI
+4694 
-4703 TIPEDLNG
+4703 
-4711 DGILNAD
+4711 
-4718 ELGTDGSFN
+4718 
-4727 AQVALGPDA
+4727 
-4736 LDGTVVNVNGVN
+4736 
-4748 YTVTAADL
+4748 
-4756 ANGYITA
+4756 
-4763 AIPVTGEGPVAIHAE
+4763 
-4778 AVDAQGNVDV
+4778 
-4788 ADADVTL
+4788 
-4795 TIDTTP
+4795 
-4801 QDLITAITVP
+4801 
-4811 EDLNGDGILNAA
+4811 
-4823 ELGTDG
+4823 
-4829 TFNAQVALGP
+4829 
-4839 DAVNGTVVNVN
+4839 
-4850 GVNYTVTAA
+4850 
-4859 DLANGYITATLD
+4859 
-4871 ATAADPVTGQI
+4871 
-4882 VIHAEAVDAQGNVDV
+4882 
-4897 ADADVT
+4897 
-4903 VTVDTVPADLIGA
+4903 
-4916 ITIPEDLNGDGILN
+4916 
-4930 ADELGTDGSFNAQ
+4930 
-4943 VALGPDA
+4943 
-4950 LDGTVVNVNGTNYT
+4950 DGTVVNVNGTNYT

-4973 YITAILAATAADP
+4973 
-4986 VTGQIVIHAEAVDAQ
+4986 
-5001 GNVDVADADVTV
+5001 
-5013 TIDTT
+5013 
-5018 PQDLI
+5018 
-5023 TAITVPEDLNGD
+5023 
-5035 GILNAAELGTD
+5035 
-5046 GTFNAQVALGPDA
+5046 F
-5059 IDGTVVNVNGTNYTV
+5059 
-5074 TAADITN
+5074 
-5081 GYITATLDATAA
+5081 ITATLA
-5093 DPVTG
+5093 
-5098 QIVIHAEAVDAQGN
+5098 
-5112 VDVAD
+5112 
-5117 ADVTVTID
+5117 
-5125 TTPQDLITAITV
+5125 
-5137 PEDLNGDGILNAA
+5137 
-5150 ELGTDG
+5150 
-5156 TFNAQVALGPD
+5156 
-5167 AVDGTVVNVN
+5167 
-5177 GTNYTVTAADLAN
+5177 
-5190 GYITAILAAT
+5190 
-5200 AADPVT
+5200 
-5206 GQIVIHAEAVDAQ
+5206 
-5219 GNVDVADADVT
+5219 
-5230 LTIDTTPQDLITA
+5230 
-5243 ITVPED
+5243 
-5249 LNGDGILNAAELG
+5249 
-5262 TDGTFNAQVALGPDA
+5262 
-5277 IDGTVVNVNGTN
+5277 
-5289 YTVTAADITNGYIT
+5289 
-5303 ATLDATAADPV
+5303 
-5314 TGQIVIHA
+5314 
-5322 EAVDAQGNVD
+5322 
-5332 VADADVTVTIDTTPQ
+5332 
-5347 DLITAITVPE
+5347 
-5357 DLNGDGILN
+5357 
-5366 AAELGTDGTFNAQV
+5366 
-5380 ALGPD
+5380 
-5385 AVDGTVVNVNGTNYT
+5385 
-5400 VTAAD
+5400 
-5405 LANGYITAILA
+5405 
-5416 ATAADPVT
+5416 
-5424 GQIVIH
+5424 
-5430 AEAVDAQGNVDVA
+5430 
-5443 DADVTLTI
+5443 
-5451 DTTPQDLIT
+5451 
-5460 AITVPEDLNG
+5460 
-5470 DGILNAAEL
+5470 
-5479 GTDGTFNAQVAL
+5479 
-5491 GPDAI
+5491 
-5496 DGTVVNVNG
+5496 
-5505 TNYTVTAA
+5505 
-5513 DITNGYITA
+5513 
-5522 TLDATAA
+5522 
-5529 DPVTGQIVIHAE
+5529 
-5541 AVDAQGNVDVADADV
+5541 
-5556 TVTIDTTPQDLIT
+5556 
-5569 AITVPED
+5569 
-5576 LNGDGIL
+5576 
-5583 NAAELGTDGTFNAQV
+5583 
-5598 ALGPD
+5598 
-5603 AIDGTVVNVNGTNY
+5603 
-5617 TVTAA
+5617 
-5622 DLTNGYITATLD
+5622 
-5634 ATAADPVTGQIVIHA
+5634 
-5649 EAVDAQGNVD
+5649 
-5659 VADADV
+5659 
-5665 TLTIDTTPQDL
+5665 
-5676 ITAITV
+5676 
-5682 PEDLNG
+5682 
-5688 DGILNAAEL
+5688 
-5697 GTDGT
+5697 
-5702 FNAQVA
+5702 
-5708 LGPDAVD
+5708 
-5715 GTVVNVNGTNYTV
+5715 
-5728 TAADLAN
+5728 
-5735 GYITATLDATAADPV
+5735 
-5750 TGQIVIHAEAVDA
+5750 
-5763 QGNVDVADADVT
+5763 
-5775 LTIDTTPQ
+5775 
-5783 DLITAITV
+5783 
-5791 PEDLN
+5791 
-5796 GDGILNAAE
+5796 
-5805 LGTDGT
+5805 
-5811 FNAQVALG
+5811 
-5819 PDAVDGTVVNV
+5819 
-5830 NGTNY
+5830 
-5835 TVTAADLA
+5835 
-5843 NGYITA
+5843 
-5849 TLDATAADPVT
+5849 ATAADPVT

-6226 GQTDQFTYTLIDP
+6226 GQTDQFTYTLTDP

-6255 VKAVDNVVMAEI
+6255 VKAVDNVVTAEI

-6288 VSLAGIDLQL
+6288 VSLAGLDLQL

-6476 TVDGANLGQVDQF
+6476 TVNGANLGQVDQF

-6608 GLHVVLTRVNPDGTR
+6608 GLHVVLTRLNPDGTR
-6623 IVVAD
+6623 TVVAD

-6722 VTAVTAEN
+6722 VTTVTAEN
-6730 GNTTTVVAGTPA
+6730 GNTATIVAGTPETIIGA
-6742 TVVGVYGT
+6742 YGT
-6750 LTINAD
+6750 LTINSD

-6821 VTADTDDATIS
+6821 VTADIDDATIS

>member
-6 IIAKDSHDT
+6 IIAKDNHKT
-15 LSTIQGTS
+15 LVTTEGTS

-179 DSNDDSSVPADT
+179 DSNDDSSAPADT

-214 SEAAGNVTITGVL
+214 SEASGNVTITGVL

-316 DLITGT
+316 DPITGT

-508 NVPSDAA
+508 NIPADATN
-515 ATAVTIVIN
+515 TAVTVVIN
-524 GVTYTATV
+524 GVTYNATV
-532 DSAAGTWTV
+532 DKTAGTWTV
-541 SVPGSGLTADADK
+541 SVPGSGLVADADK

-568 SSSVNDTQTY
+568 SSTVNDTQIY
-578 TLDTAAPSAPVI
+578 TLDTAAPAAPVI

-643 AIATDPAGNPSLPG
+643 AIATDPAGNPSLPGTATVDAVGPNTDGVNFTVDSVTADNVINASEASGNVTVTGVLKNVPADAANTVVTVVINGQTYTATVDSTAGTWTVSVPGSDLTADADKTIDAKVTFTDAAGNSSSVNDTQTYTIDTTAPDAPVINPVNGTDPITGTAEPGSTVTVTYPDGSTTTVVAGPDGTWTVPNPGLNDGDKVTAIATDPAGNPSLPGTATVDAVGPNTDGVNFTVDSVTADNVINASEASGNVTVTGVLKNVPADAANTVVTVVINGQTYTATVDSTAGTWTVSVPGSDLTADADKTIDAKVTFTDAAGNSSSVNDTHTYTVDTVAPNAPVLDPINATDPVSGQAEPGSTVTVTYPDGTTATVVAGPDGSWSVPNPGNLVDGDTVTATATDPAGNTSLPGTGTVSADITAPVVALDDVLTNDSTPALTGTVNDPTATVVVNVDGTDYPAVNNGDGTWTLADNTLPALTDGPHTITVTATDAAGNVGNDTAVVTIDTVAPNAPVLDPINATDPVSGQAEPGSTVTVTYPDGTTATVVAGPDGSWSVPNPGNLVDGDTVTATATDPAGNTSLPGTGTVSADITAPVVALDDVLTNDSTPALTGTVNDPTATVVVNVDGVDYPAVNNGDGTWTLADNTLPALTDGPHTITVTATDAAGNAGTDTAVVTIDTTAPNAPVLDPINATDPVSGTAEAGSTVTVTYPDGTTATVVAGTDGSWSVPNPGNLVDGDTVTATATDPAGNTSLPGTGTVSADITAPVVALDDVLTNDSTPALTGTVNDPTATVVVNVDGTDYPAVNNGDGTWTLADNTLPVLADGPHTITVTATDAAGNAGTDTAVVTIDTTAPNAPVLDPINATDPVSGTAEAGSTVTVTYPDGTTATVVAGTDGSWSVPNPGNLVDGDTVTATATDPAGNTSLPGTGTVSADITAPVVALDDVLTNDSTPALTGTVNDPTATVVVNVDGTDYPAVNNGDGTWTLADNTLPVLADGPHTITVTATDAAGNAGTDTAVVTIDTTAPNAPVLDPINATDPVSGTAEAGSTVTVTYPDGTTATVVAGTDGSWSVPNPGNLVDGDTVTATATDPAGNTSLPGTGTVSADITAPVVALDDVLTNDSTPALTGTVNDPTATVVVNVDGTDYPAVNNGDGTWTLADNTLPVLADGPHTITVTATDAAGNAGTDTAVVTIDTTAPNAPVLDPINATDPVSGTAEAGSTVTVTYPDGTTATVVAGTDGSWSVPNPGNLVDGDTVTATATDPAGNTSLPGTGTVSADITAPVVALDDVLTNDSTPALTGTVNDPTATVVVNVDGTDYPAVNNGDGTWTLADNTLPVLADGPHTITVTATDAAGNAGTDTAVVTIDTTAPNAPVLDPINATDPVSGTAEAGSTVTVTYPDGTTATVVAGTDGSWSVPNPGNLVDGDTVTATATDPAGNTSLPGTGTVSADITAPVVALDDVLTNDSTPALTGTVNDPTATVVVNVDGTDYPAVNNGDGTWTLADNTLPVLADGPHTITVTATDAAGNAGTDTAVVTIDTTAPNAPVLDPINATDPVSGTAEAGSTVTVTYPDGTTATVVAGTDGSWSVPNPGNLVDGDTVTATATDPAGNTSLPG

-787 TTATVVAGTDGSWS
+787 TTATVVAGTDGNWS

-1085 VGNDTA
+1085 VGTDTA

-1114 SGQAE
+1114 SGTAE
-1119 PGSTVTVTYPDGTTA
+1119 AGSTVTVTYPDGTTA

-1214 VDGVDYPAV
+1214 VDGTDYPAV

-1235 TLPTLADGPHTITV
+1235 TLPVLADGPHTITV

-1255 GNVGNDTAVVTI
+1255 GNAGTDTAVVTI
-1267 DTVAPNAPVLD
+1267 DTTAPNAPVLD
-1278 PINATDPVSGQ
+1278 PINATDPVSGT
-1289 AEPGSTVTVTY
+1289 AEAGSTVTVTY

-1385 NVDGV
+1385 NVDGT

-1410 TLADGPHTITVTAT
+1410 VLADGPHTITVTAT

-1429 VGNDTA
+1429 AGTDTA
-1435 VVTIDTV
+1435 VVTIDTT

-1458 SGQAEPGSTV
+1458 SGTAEAGSTV

-1559 DGVDYPTVNNGD
+1559 DGTDYPAVNNGD

-1578 NTLPT
+1578 NTLPV

-1589 TITVTATDAAGNV
+1589 TITVTATDAAGNA
-1602 GNDTAVVTID
+1602 GTDTAVVTID
-1612 TVAPNAPVLDPI
+1612 TTAPNAPVLDPI
-1624 NATDPVSGQAEPG
+1624 NATDPVSGTAEAG

-1730 VDGVDYPAV
+1730 VDGTDYPAV

-1746 TLADNTLPT
+1746 TLADNTLP
-1755 LADGPHTI
+1755 
-1763 TVTATDAA
+1763 V
-1771 GNVGNDT
+1771 
-1778 AVVTIDT
+1778 
-1785 VAPNAPVLD
+1785 
-1794 PINAT
+1794 
-1799 DPVSGQAE
+1799 
-1807 PGSTVTVTY
+1807 
-1816 PDGTT
+1816 
-1821 ATVVAGTDGSW
+1821 
-1832 SVPNPGNLVD
+1832 
-1842 GDTVTA
+1842 
-1848 TATDPAGNTSLPG
+1848 
-1861 TGTVSADIT
+1861 
-1870 APVVALD
+1870 
-1877 DVLTND
+1877 
-1883 STPALTGT
+1883 
-1891 VNDPTAT
+1891 
-1898 VVVNVDGVD
+1898 
-1907 YPAVNNGDGT
+1907 
-1917 WTLADNTLPTLADG
+1917 
-1931 PHTITVTAT
+1931 
-1940 DAAGNVGNDTAVVT
+1940 
-1954 IDTVA
+1954 
-1959 PNAPVLDP
+1959 
-1967 INATDPVSGQAEP
+1967 
-1980 GSTVTVTYP
+1980 
-1989 DGTTATV
+1989 
-1996 VAGTDGS
+1996 
-2003 WSVPNPGNLVD
+2003 
-2014 GDTVTATATDP
+2014 
-2025 AGNTSLP
+2025 
-2032 GTGTVSADITA
+2032 
-2043 PVVALDDVLT
+2043 
-2053 NDSTPALTGTVNDPT
+2053 
-2068 ATVVVNVDGVD
+2068 
-2079 YPAVNNGDGTW
+2079 
-2090 TLADNTL
+2090 
-2097 PTLADGPHTI
+2097 
-2107 TVTATDAAGNV
+2107 
-2118 GNDTAVVTIDTVAPN
+2118 
-2133 APVLDPIN
+2133 
-2141 ATDPVSGQ
+2141 
-2149 AEPGSTVTVT
+2149 
-2159 YPDGTTA
+2159 
-2166 TVVAGTDGSWSV
+2166 
-2178 PNPGN
+2178 
-2183 LVDGDTVTATATDP
+2183 
-2197 AGNTSLPGTGTV
+2197 
-2209 SADITA
+2209 
-2215 PVVALDDVLTNDS
+2215 
-2228 TPALTGTV
+2228 
-2236 NDPTATVVVNV
+2236 
-2247 DGVDYPAVNN
+2247 
-2257 GDGTWTLADNTLPTL
+2257 
-2272 ADGPHTITVTAT
+2272 
-2284 DAAGNVGNDT
+2284 
-2294 AVVTIDTVAPNAPV
+2294 
-2308 LDPINATDPVSGQAE
+2308 
-2323 PGSTVTVTYP
+2323 
-2333 DGTTATVVA
+2333 
-2342 GTDGSWSVPNPGNL
+2342 
-2356 VDGDTVTA
+2356 
-2364 TATDPAGNTSLP
+2364 
-2376 GTGTVSA
+2376 
-2383 DITAPVVALDDVLT
+2383 
-2397 NDSTPALTGT
+2397 
-2407 VNDPTATVVVN
+2407 
-2418 VDGVDYPAVNNG
+2418 
-2430 DGTWTL
+2430 
-2436 ADNTLPTLADGPHT
+2436 
-2450 ITVTATDAA
+2450 
-2459 GNVGNDTAVVTIDTV
+2459 
-2474 APNAPVLDPI
+2474 
-2484 NATDP
+2484 
-2489 VSGQAEPGST
+2489 
-2499 VTVTYPDGT
+2499 
-2508 TATVVAGTDGSWSVP
+2508 
-2523 NPGNLVD
+2523 
-2530 GDTVTATATD
+2530 
-2540 PAGNTSL
+2540 
-2547 PGTGTVSADIT
+2547 
-2558 APVVALDDVLTNDS
+2558 
-2572 TPALTGTVNDPTAT
+2572 
-2586 VVVNVDG
+2586 
-2593 VDYPAVNNGDG
+2593 
-2604 TWTLADNT
+2604 
-2612 LPTLADGPHT
+2612 
-2622 ITVTATDA
+2622 
-2630 AGNVGNDTA
+2630 
-2639 VVTID
+2639 
-2644 TVAPN
+2644 
-2649 APVLDPINA
+2649 
-2658 TDPVSG
+2658 
-2664 QAEPGSTVTVTY
+2664 
-2676 PDGTTATV
+2676 
-2684 VAGTD
+2684 
-2689 GSWSVPNPGN
+2689 
-2699 LVDGDTVTATATDP
+2699 
-2713 AGNTSLPGT
+2713 
-2722 GTVSA
+2722 
-2727 DITAPVV
+2727 
-2734 ALDDV
+2734 
-2739 LTNDSTPALTGTVN
+2739 
-2753 DPTATVVVNV
+2753 
-2763 DGVDY
+2763 
-2768 PAVNNGDGTWTL
+2768 
-2780 ADNTLPTLADGPHT
+2780 LADGPHT

-2809 TAVVTIDTSL
+2809 TAVVTIDTSV

-2863 GTWTLADNI
+2863 GTWTLADNT

-2896 DTATLTID
+2896 DTATLTIDTVPADLIGAITIPEDLNGDGILNADELGTDGSFNAQVALGPDALDGTVVNVNGVNYTVTAADLANGYITAAIPVTGEGPVAIHAEAVDAQGNVDVADADVTVTVDTVPADLIGAITIPEDLNGDGILNADELGTDGTFNAQVALGPDALDGTVVNVNGVNYTVTAADLANGYITAAIPVTGEGPVAIHAEAVDAQGNVDVADADVTVTVDTVPADLIGAITIPEDLNGDGILNADELGTDGTFNAQVALGPDALDGTVVNVNGVNYTVTAADLANGYITAAIPVTGEGPVAIHAEAVDAQGNVDVADADVTVTVDTVPADLIGAITIPEDLNGDGILNADELGTDGTFNAQVALGPDALDGTVVNVNGTNYTVTAADLANGYITAAIPVTGEGPVAIHAEAVDAQGNVDVADADVTVTVD

-3111 TVDTLPADLIG
+3111 TVDT
-3122 AITIPEDLN
+3122 
-3131 GDGILN
+3131 
-3137 ADELGTDGSFNAQ
+3137 
-3150 VALGPDALDGTVVN
+3150 
-3164 VNGVNYTVT
+3164 
-3173 AADLANG
+3173 
-3180 YITAAIPVTGE
+3180 
-3191 GPVAIHAEAVDAQ
+3191 
-3204 GNVDVAD
+3204 
-3211 ADVTVTVDTV
+3211 V

-3262 LDGTVVNVNGVNYT
+3262 
-3276 VTAADL
+3276 
-3282 ANGYITAAIPVT
+3282 I
-3294 GEGPVA
+3294 
-3300 IHAEAVDAQGNV
+3300 
-3312 DVADAD
+3312 
-3318 VTVTVDTLP
+3318 
-3327 ADLIGAITI
+3327 
-3336 PEDLNGDGILNA
+3336 
-3348 DELGTDGSFN
+3348 
-3358 AQVALGPDALDG
+3358 
-3370 TVVNVNGVNYTVT
+3370 
-3383 AADLA
+3383 
-3388 NGYITA
+3388 
-3394 AIPVTGE
+3394 
-3401 GPVAIHAEA
+3401 
-3410 VDAQG
+3410 
-3415 NVDVADADVT
+3415 
-3425 VTVDTVPADL
+3425 
-3435 IGAITIPE
+3435 
-3443 DLNGDGILN
+3443 
-3452 ADELGTDGSFNAQVA
+3452 
-3467 LGPDALDGTV
+3467 
-3477 VNVNGVNYTV
+3477 
-3487 TAADLANGY
+3487 
-3496 ITAAI
+3496 
-3501 PVTGEGPVAIHAE
+3501 
-3514 AVDAQGNVDVADADV
+3514 
-3529 TVTVDTLPA
+3529 
-3538 DLIGA
+3538 
-3543 ITIPEDLNGDGILN
+3543 
-3557 ADELGTDG
+3557 
-3565 SFNAQVALGPDA
+3565 
-3577 LDGTVVNVNGVNYTV
+3577 
-3592 TAADL
+3592 
-3597 ANGYITA
+3597 
-3604 AIPVTGEGPVAI
+3604 
-3616 HAEAVDAQGN
+3616 
-3626 VDVAD
+3626 
-3631 ADVTVTVDT
+3631 
-3640 LPADL
+3640 
-3645 IGAITIPEDLNGD
+3645 
-3658 GILNAD
+3658 
-3664 ELGTDGSFNAQVAL
+3664 
-3678 GPDALDGTV
+3678 
-3687 VNVNGV
+3687 
-3693 NYTVTAA
+3693 
-3700 DLANGYITAAIPVTG
+3700 
-3715 EGPVAIHAEAV
+3715 
-3726 DAQGNVDV
+3726 
-3734 ADADVTVTVDTLP
+3734 
-3747 ADLIGA
+3747 
-3753 ITIPEDLNGDG
+3753 
-3764 ILNADELGTDGSF
+3764 
-3777 NAQVALGPD
+3777 
-3786 ALDGTVVNVNG
+3786 
-3797 VNYTVTAAD
+3797 
-3806 LANGYITAAIPVT
+3806 
-3819 GEGPV
+3819 
-3824 AIHAEAVDAQGNVD
+3824 
-3838 VADADVTVTVD
+3838 
-3849 TLPADLIGA
+3849 
-3858 ITIPEDLNG
+3858 
-3867 DGILNADELGTDGSF
+3867 
-3882 NAQVALGPDALDG
+3882 
-3895 TVVNVNG
+3895 
-3902 VNYTVTAA
+3902 
-3910 DLANGYI
+3910 
-3917 TAAIPVTGEGP
+3917 
-3928 VAIHA
+3928 
-3933 EAVDAQGN
+3933 
-3941 VDVADADVT
+3941 
-3950 VTVDTLPADLIGA
+3950 
-3963 ITIPEDLNGDGI
+3963 
-3975 LNADELGTDGS
+3975 
-3986 FNAQVA
+3986 
-3992 LGPDAL
+3992 
-3998 DGTVVNVNGV
+3998 
-4008 NYTVTAADLAN
+4008 
-4019 GYITAA
+4019 
-4025 IPVTGE
+4025 
-4031 GPVAIHAEA
+4031 
-4040 VDAQGNVD
+4040 
-4048 VADADVTVTVD
+4048 
-4059 TLPADLI
+4059 
-4066 GAITIP
+4066 
-4072 EDLNGD
+4072 
-4078 GILNA
+4078 
-4083 DELGTDGSFNAQV
+4083 
-4096 ALGPDALDGTVV
+4096 
-4108 NVNGVNYTVTAAD
+4108 
-4121 LANGYITAAIPV
+4121 
-4133 TGEGPVAIHAEAV
+4133 
-4146 DAQGNVDVA
+4146 
-4155 DADVTVTVDTVP
+4155 
-4167 ADLIGAITIPEDLN
+4167 
-4181 GDGILNADEL
+4181 
-4191 GTDGSFN
+4191 
-4198 AQVALGPDALDG
+4198 
-4210 TVVNVNGVN
+4210 
-4219 YTVTAADLANGYITA
+4219 
-4234 AIPVTG
+4234 
-4240 EGPVAIHAEAVD
+4240 
-4252 AQGNVDVA
+4252 
-4260 DADVTLT
+4260 
-4267 IDTTPQD
+4267 
-4274 LITAITVPEDLNGDG
+4274 
-4289 ILNAAE
+4289 
-4295 LGTDGTFN
+4295 
-4303 AQVALGPDAV
+4303 
-4313 NGTVVNVNGVNYTVT
+4313 
-4328 AADLANGYITATLD
+4328 
-4342 ATAAD
+4342 
-4347 PVTGQIVIHAEAV
+4347 
-4360 DAQGNVDVADADVT
+4360 
-4374 VTVDTVPAD
+4374 
-4383 LIGAITIPEDLN
+4383 
-4395 GDGILNA
+4395 
-4402 DELGTDGSFNAQVA
+4402 
-4416 LGPDAL
+4416 
-4422 DGTVVNVNGVNYT
+4422 
-4435 VTAADLANGY
+4435 
-4445 ITAAIPVTGEG
+4445 
-4456 PVAIHAE
+4456 
-4463 AVDAQGN
+4463 
-4470 VDVADADVTV
+4470 
-4480 TVDTLPADLIGAIT
+4480 
-4494 IPEDLNGDGILNA
+4494 
-4507 DELGTDGSFN
+4507 
-4517 AQVALGP
+4517 
-4524 DALDGTVVNVN
+4524 
-4535 GVNYTVTAADL
+4535 
-4546 ANGYIT
+4546 
-4552 AAIPVTGEGPVAI
+4552 
-4565 HAEAVDAQGNVDV
+4565 
-4578 ADADVTVTVDTLPA
+4578 
-4592 DLIGAITI
+4592 
-4600 PEDLNGD
+4600 
-4607 GILNADELGTDGS
+4607 
-4620 FNAQVALGPDAL
+4620 
-4632 DGTVVNVNGVNYTVT
+4632 
-4647 AADLANGYI
+4647 
-4656 TAAIPVTGEGP
+4656 
-4667 VAIHAEAVDAQG
+4667 
-4679 NVDVADA
+4679 
-4686 DVTVTVDT
+4686 
-4694 VPADLIGAI
+4694 
-4703 TIPEDLNG
+4703 
-4711 DGILNAD
+4711 
-4718 ELGTDGSFN
+4718 
-4727 AQVALGPDA
+4727 
-4736 LDGTVVNVNGVN
+4736 
-4748 YTVTAADL
+4748 
-4756 ANGYITA
+4756 
-4763 AIPVTGEGPVAIHAE
+4763 
-4778 AVDAQGNVDV
+4778 
-4788 ADADVTL
+4788 
-4795 TIDTTP
+4795 
-4801 QDLITAITVP
+4801 
-4811 EDLNGDGILNAA
+4811 
-4823 ELGTDG
+4823 
-4829 TFNAQVALGP
+4829 
-4839 DAVNGTVVNVN
+4839 
-4850 GVNYTVTAA
+4850 
-4859 DLANGYITATLD
+4859 
-4871 ATAADPVTGQI
+4871 
-4882 VIHAEAVDAQGNVDV
+4882 
-4897 ADADVT
+4897 
-4903 VTVDTVPADLIGA
+4903 
-4916 ITIPEDLNGDGILN
+4916 
-4930 ADELGTDGSFNAQ
+4930 
-4943 VALGPDA
+4943 
-4950 LDGTVVNVNGTNYT
+4950 
-4964 VTAADLANG
+4964 
-4973 YITAILAATAADP
+4973 
-4986 VTGQIVIHAEAVDAQ
+4986 
-5001 GNVDVADADVTV
+5001 
-5013 TIDTT
+5013 
-5018 PQDLI
+5018 
-5023 TAITVPEDLNGD
+5023 
-5035 GILNAAELGTD
+5035 
-5046 GTFNAQVALGPDA
+5046 
-5059 IDGTVVNVNGTNYTV
+5059 
-5074 TAADITN
+5074 
-5081 GYITATLDATAA
+5081 
-5093 DPVTG
+5093 
-5098 QIVIHAEAVDAQGN
+5098 
-5112 VDVAD
+5112 
-5117 ADVTVTID
+5117 
-5125 TTPQDLITAITV
+5125 
-5137 PEDLNGDGILNAA
+5137 
-5150 ELGTDG
+5150 
-5156 TFNAQVALGPD
+5156 
-5167 AVDGTVVNVN
+5167 
-5177 GTNYTVTAADLAN
+5177 
-5190 GYITAILAAT
+5190 
-5200 AADPVT
+5200 
-5206 GQIVIHAEAVDAQ
+5206 
-5219 GNVDVADADVT
+5219 
-5230 LTIDTTPQDLITA
+5230 
-5243 ITVPED
+5243 
-5249 LNGDGILNAAELG
+5249 
-5262 TDGTFNAQVALGPDA
+5262 
-5277 IDGTVVNVNGTN
+5277 
-5289 YTVTAADITNGYIT
+5289 
-5303 ATLDATAADPV
+5303 
-5314 TGQIVIHA
+5314 
-5322 EAVDAQGNVD
+5322 
-5332 VADADVTVTIDTTPQ
+5332 
-5347 DLITAITVPE
+5347 
-5357 DLNGDGILN
+5357 
-5366 AAELGTDGTFNAQV
+5366 
-5380 ALGPD
+5380 
-5385 AVDGTVVNVNGTNYT
+5385 
-5400 VTAAD
+5400 
-5405 LANGYITAILA
+5405 
-5416 ATAADPVT
+5416 
-5424 GQIVIH
+5424 
-5430 AEAVDAQGNVDVA
+5430 
-5443 DADVTLTI
+5443 
-5451 DTTPQDLIT
+5451 
-5460 AITVPEDLNG
+5460 
-5470 DGILNAAEL
+5470 
-5479 GTDGTFNAQVAL
+5479 
-5491 GPDAI
+5491 
-5496 DGTVVNVNG
+5496 
-5505 TNYTVTAA
+5505 
-5513 DITNGYITA
+5513 
-5522 TLDATAA
+5522 
-5529 DPVTGQIVIHAE
+5529 
-5541 AVDAQGNVDVADADV
+5541 
-5556 TVTIDTTPQDLIT
+5556 
-5569 AITVPED
+5569 
-5576 LNGDGIL
+5576 
-5583 NAAELGTDGTFNAQV
+5583 
-5598 ALGPD
+5598 
-5603 AIDGTVVNVNGTNY
+5603 
-5617 TVTAA
+5617 
-5622 DLTNGYITATLD
+5622 
-5634 ATAADPVTGQIVIHA
+5634 
-5649 EAVDAQGNVD
+5649 
-5659 VADADV
+5659 
-5665 TLTIDTTPQDL
+5665 
-5676 ITAITV
+5676 
-5682 PEDLNG
+5682 
-5688 DGILNAAEL
+5688 
-5697 GTDGT
+5697 
-5702 FNAQVA
+5702 
-5708 LGPDAVD
+5708 D

-5796 GDGILNAAE
+5796 GDGILNADE
-5805 LGTDGT
+5805 LGTDGS

-5819 PDAVDGTVVNV
+5819 PDAIDGTVVNV

-5931 AVTTGVVVTVNGVDY
+5931 AVTTGVVVTVNGIDY

-5958 VDVLGSGLAA
+5958 VDVAGSGLAA

-6125 AFMTYNGLLGIG
+6125 AFMTYNGLAGIG

-6226 GQTDQFTYTLIDP
+6226 GQTDQFTYTLTDP

-6255 VKAVDNVVMAEI
+6255 VKAVDNVVTAEI

-6288 VSLAGIDLQL
+6288 VSLAGLDLQL

-6312 EGTATFTFDAI
+6312 EGTATFTFDAV

-6351 TNPEASLIDLTLIGG
+6351 TNPEASLIDLSLIGG

-6476 TVDGANLGQVDQF
+6476 TVNGANLGQVDQF

-6623 IVVAD
+6623 TVVAD

-6730 GNTTTVVAGTPA
+6730 GNTTTVVVGTPA

-6776 TYTVTDPVTGRTD
+6776 TYTVSDPVTGRTD

-6859 PVLSSTVTSSQFTIA
+6859 PVLSSTVTSSQFTVA

-6904 QLVGGT
+6904 QLVGTT
-6910 WVNTAYSGSAT
+6910 WVDTAYSGSAT
-6921 ALAGVLGAPAY
+6921 ALAGVLGAPAF

-7158 VSYDAGTQTA
+7158 VSYDAATQTA

>member
-6 IIAKDSHDT
+6 IIAKDNHKT
-15 LSTIQGTS
+15 LVTTEGTS

-179 DSNDDSSVPADT
+179 DSNDDSSAPADT

-214 SEAAGNVTITGVL
+214 SEASGNVTITGVL

-316 DLITGT
+316 DPITGT

-508 NVPSDAA
+508 NIPADATN
-515 ATAVTIVIN
+515 TAVTVVIN
-524 GVTYTATV
+524 GVTYNATV
-532 DSAAGTWTV
+532 DKTAGTWTV
-541 SVPGSGLTADADK
+541 SVPGSGLVADADK

-568 SSSVNDTQTY
+568 SSTVNDTQIY
-578 TLDTAAPSAPVI
+578 TLDTAAPAAPVI

-657 TGTVSADITAP
+657 TATVDAVGPNTDGVNFTVDSVTADNVINASEASGNVTVTGVLKNVPADAANTVVTVVINGQTYTATVDSTAGTWTVSVPGSDLTADADKTIDAKVTFTDAAGNSSSVNDTQTYTIDTTAPDAPVINPVNGTDPITGTAEPGSTVTVTYPDGSTTTVVAGPDGTWTVPNPGLNDGDKVTAIATDPAGNPSLPGTATVDAVGPNTDGVNFTVDSVTADNVINASEASGNVTVTGVLKNVPADAANTVVTVVINGQTYTATVDSTAGTWTVSVPGSDLTADADKTIDAKVTFTDAAGNSSSVNDTHTYTVDTVAPNAPVLDPINATDPVSGQAEPGSTVTVTYPDGTTATVVAGPDGSWSVPNPGNLVDGDTVTATATDPAGNTSLPGTGTVSADITAP

-694 VVVNVDGVDYPAV
+694 VVVNVDGTDYPAV

-720 LPTLADGPHTITVT
+720 LPVLADGPHTITVT

-845 DVLTNDS
+845 DMLTNDS

-862 PTATVVVNVDGVDY
+862 PTATVVVNVDGTDY

-884 TWTLADNTLPTL
+884 TWTLADNTLPVL

-910 AGNVGNDTA
+910 AGNAGTDTA
-919 VVTIDTVAPN
+919 VVTIDTTAPN

-935 INATDPVSGQA
+935 INATDPVSGTA
-946 EPGST
+946 EAGST

-1041 NVDGVD
+1041 NVDGTD

-1059 LADNTLPTLAD
+1059 LADNTLPVLAD

-1085 VGNDTA
+1085 AGTDTA
-1091 VVTIDTVAP
+1091 VVTIDTTAP

-1114 SGQAE
+1114 SGTAE
-1119 PGSTVTVTYPDGTTA
+1119 AGSTVTVTYPDGTTA

-1214 VDGVDYPAV
+1214 VDGTDYPAV

-1255 GNVGNDTAVVTI
+1255 GNAGTDTAVVTI
-1267 DTVAPNAPVLD
+1267 DTTAPNAPVLD
-1278 PINATDPVSGQ
+1278 PINATDPVSGT
-1289 AEPGSTVTVTY
+1289 AEAGSTVTVTYPDGTTATVVAGTDGTWSVPNPGNLVDGDTVTATATDPAGNTSLPGTGTVSADITAPVVALDDVLTNDSTPALTGTVNDPTATVVVNVDGTDYPAVNNGDGTWTLADNTLPVLADGPHTITVTATDAAGNAGTDTAVVTIDTTAPNAPVLDPINATDPVSGTAEAGSTVTVTY

-1385 NVDGV
+1385 NVDGT

-1410 TLADGPHTITVTAT
+1410 VLADGPHTITVTAT

-1429 VGNDTA
+1429 AGTDTA
-1435 VVTIDTV
+1435 VVTIDTT

-1458 SGQAEPGSTV
+1458 SGTAEAGSTV

-1559 DGVDYPTVNNGD
+1559 DGTDYPAVNNGD

-1589 TITVTATDAAGNV
+1589 TITVTATDAAGNA
-1602 GNDTAVVTID
+1602 GTDTAVVTID
-1612 TVAPNAPVLDPI
+1612 TTAPNAPVLDPI
-1624 NATDPVSGQAEPG
+1624 NATDPVSGTAEAGSTVTVTYPDGTTATVVAGTDGTWSVPNPGNLVDGDTVTATATDPAGNTSLPGTGTVSADITAPVVALDDVLTNDSTPALTGTVNDPTATVVVNVDGTDYPAVNNGDGTWTLADNTLPVLADGPHTITVTATDAAGNAGTDTAVVTIDTTAPNAPVLDPINATDPVSGTAEAGSTVTVTYPDGTTATVVAGTDGTWSVPNPGNLVDGDTVTATATDPAGNTSLPGTGTVSADITAPVVALDDVLTNDSTPALTGTVNDPTATVVVNVDGTDYPAVNNGDGTWTLADNTLPVLADGPHTITVTATDAAGNAGTDTAVVTIDTTAPNAPVLDPINATDPVSGTAEAG

-1730 VDGVDYPAV
+1730 VDGTDYPAV

-1746 TLADNTLPT
+1746 TLADNTLPV

-1771 GNVGNDT
+1771 GNAGTDT

-1785 VAPNAPVLD
+1785 TAPNAPVLD

-1799 DPVSGQAE
+1799 DPVSGTAE
-1807 PGSTVTVTY
+1807 AGSTVTVTY

-1898 VVVNVDGVD
+1898 VVVNVDGTD

-1917 WTLADNTLPTLADG
+1917 WTLADNTLPVLADG

-1940 DAAGNVGNDTAVVT
+1940 DAAGNAGTDTAVVT
-1954 IDTVA
+1954 IDTTA

-1967 INATDPVSGQAEP
+1967 INATDPVSGTAEA

-2068 ATVVVNVDGVD
+2068 ATVVVNVDGTD

-2097 PTLADGPHTI
+2097 PVLADGPHTI
-2107 TVTATDAAGNV
+2107 TVTATDAAGNA
-2118 GNDTAVVTIDTVAPN
+2118 GTDTAVVTIDTTAPN

-2141 ATDPVSGQ
+2141 ATDPVSGT
-2149 AEPGSTVTVT
+2149 AEAGSTVTVT

-2247 DGVDYPAVNN
+2247 DGTDYPAVNN
-2257 GDGTWTLADNTLPTL
+2257 GDGTWTLADNTLP
-2272 ADGPHTITVTAT
+2272 A
-2284 DAAGNVGNDT
+2284 
-2294 AVVTIDTVAPNAPV
+2294 
-2308 LDPINATDPVSGQAE
+2308 
-2323 PGSTVTVTYP
+2323 
-2333 DGTTATVVA
+2333 
-2342 GTDGSWSVPNPGNL
+2342 
-2356 VDGDTVTA
+2356 
-2364 TATDPAGNTSLP
+2364 
-2376 GTGTVSA
+2376 
-2383 DITAPVVALDDVLT
+2383 
-2397 NDSTPALTGT
+2397 
-2407 VNDPTATVVVN
+2407 
-2418 VDGVDYPAVNNG
+2418 
-2430 DGTWTL
+2430 
-2436 ADNTLPTLADGPHT
+2436 
-2450 ITVTATDAA
+2450 
-2459 GNVGNDTAVVTIDTV
+2459 
-2474 APNAPVLDPI
+2474 
-2484 NATDP
+2484 
-2489 VSGQAEPGST
+2489 
-2499 VTVTYPDGT
+2499 
-2508 TATVVAGTDGSWSVP
+2508 
-2523 NPGNLVD
+2523 
-2530 GDTVTATATD
+2530 
-2540 PAGNTSL
+2540 
-2547 PGTGTVSADIT
+2547 
-2558 APVVALDDVLTNDS
+2558 
-2572 TPALTGTVNDPTAT
+2572 
-2586 VVVNVDG
+2586 
-2593 VDYPAVNNGDG
+2593 
-2604 TWTLADNT
+2604 
-2612 LPTLADGPHT
+2612 
-2622 ITVTATDA
+2622 
-2630 AGNVGNDTA
+2630 
-2639 VVTID
+2639 
-2644 TVAPN
+2644 
-2649 APVLDPINA
+2649 
-2658 TDPVSG
+2658 
-2664 QAEPGSTVTVTY
+2664 
-2676 PDGTTATV
+2676 
-2684 VAGTD
+2684 
-2689 GSWSVPNPGN
+2689 
-2699 LVDGDTVTATATDP
+2699 
-2713 AGNTSLPGT
+2713 
-2722 GTVSA
+2722 
-2727 DITAPVV
+2727 
-2734 ALDDV
+2734 
-2739 LTNDSTPALTGTVN
+2739 
-2753 DPTATVVVNV
+2753 
-2763 DGVDY
+2763 
-2768 PAVNNGDGTWTL
+2768 
-2780 ADNTLPTLADGPHT
+2780 LADGPHT

-2809 TAVVTIDTSL
+2809 TAVVTIDTSV

-2863 GTWTLADNI
+2863 GTWTLADNT

-3111 TVDTLPADLIG
+3111 TVDTVPADLIG

-3318 VTVTVDTLP
+3318 VTVTVDTVP

-3529 TVTVDTLPA
+3529 TVTVDTVPA

-3577 LDGTVVNVNGVNYTV
+3577 LDGTVVNVNGTNYTV

-3640 LPADL
+3640 
-3645 IGAITIPEDLNGD
+3645 
-3658 GILNAD
+3658 
-3664 ELGTDGSFNAQVAL
+3664 V
-3678 GPDALDGTV
+3678 
-3687 VNVNGV
+3687 
-3693 NYTVTAA
+3693 
-3700 DLANGYITAAIPVTG
+3700 
-3715 EGPVAIHAEAV
+3715 
-3726 DAQGNVDV
+3726 
-3734 ADADVTVTVDTLP
+3734 
-3747 ADLIGA
+3747 
-3753 ITIPEDLNGDG
+3753 
-3764 ILNADELGTDGSF
+3764 
-3777 NAQVALGPD
+3777 
-3786 ALDGTVVNVNG
+3786 
-3797 VNYTVTAAD
+3797 
-3806 LANGYITAAIPVT
+3806 
-3819 GEGPV
+3819 
-3824 AIHAEAVDAQGNVD
+3824 
-3838 VADADVTVTVD
+3838 
-3849 TLPADLIGA
+3849 
-3858 ITIPEDLNG
+3858 
-3867 DGILNADELGTDGSF
+3867 
-3882 NAQVALGPDALDG
+3882 
-3895 TVVNVNG
+3895 
-3902 VNYTVTAA
+3902 
-3910 DLANGYI
+3910 
-3917 TAAIPVTGEGP
+3917 
-3928 VAIHA
+3928 
-3933 EAVDAQGN
+3933 
-3941 VDVADADVT
+3941 
-3950 VTVDTLPADLIGA
+3950 
-3963 ITIPEDLNGDGI
+3963 
-3975 LNADELGTDGS
+3975 
-3986 FNAQVA
+3986 
-3992 LGPDAL
+3992 
-3998 DGTVVNVNGV
+3998 
-4008 NYTVTAADLAN
+4008 
-4019 GYITAA
+4019 
-4025 IPVTGE
+4025 
-4031 GPVAIHAEA
+4031 
-4040 VDAQGNVD
+4040 
-4048 VADADVTVTVD
+4048 
-4059 TLPADLI
+4059 PADLI

-4260 DADVTLT
+4260 DADVTVTVDTVPADLIGAITIPEDLNGDGILNADELGTDGSFNAQVALGPDALDGTVVNVNGTNYTVTAADLANGYITATLDATAADPVTGQIVIHAEAVDAQGNVDVADADVTLT

-4295 LGTDGTFN
+4295 LGTDGSFN
-4303 AQVALGPDAV
+4303 AQVALGPDALD
-4313 NGTVVNVNGVNYTVT
+4313 GTVVNVNGTNYTVT
-4328 AADLANGYITATLD
+4328 AADLANGYITA
-4342 ATAAD
+4342 AI
-4347 PVTGQIVIHAEAV
+4347 PVTGEGPVAIHAEAV

-4422 DGTVVNVNGVNYT
+4422 DGTVVNVNGTNYT

-4480 TVDTLPADLIGAIT
+4480 TVDT
-4494 IPEDLNGDGILNA
+4494 
-4507 DELGTDGSFN
+4507 
-4517 AQVALGP
+4517 V
-4524 DALDGTVVNVN
+4524 
-4535 GVNYTVTAADL
+4535 
-4546 ANGYIT
+4546 
-4552 AAIPVTGEGPVAI
+4552 
-4565 HAEAVDAQGNVDV
+4565 
-4578 ADADVTVTVDTLPA
+4578 PA

-4788 ADADVTL
+4788 ADADVTV
-4795 TIDTTP
+4795 TVDTVP
-4801 QDLITAITVP
+4801 ADLIGAITIP
-4811 EDLNGDGILNAA
+4811 EDLNGDGILNAD

-4829 TFNAQVALGP
+4829 SFNAQVALGP
-4839 DAVNGTVVNVN
+4839 DALDGTVVNVN
-4850 GVNYTVTAA
+4850 GTNYTVTAA
-4859 DLANGYITATLD
+4859 DLANGYITA
-4871 ATAADPVTGQI
+4871 AIPVTGEGP
-4882 VIHAEAVDAQGNVDV
+4882 VAIHAEAVDAQGNVDV

-4973 YITAILAATAADP
+4973 YITAAIP
-4986 VTGQIVIHAEAVDAQ
+4986 VTGEGPVAIHAEAVDAQ

-5013 TIDTT
+5013 TVDTV
-5018 PQDLI
+5018 PADLI
-5023 TAITVPEDLNGD
+5023 GAITIPEDLNGD
-5035 GILNAAELGTD
+5035 GILNADELGTD
-5046 GTFNAQVALGPDA
+5046 GSFNAQVALGPDA
-5059 IDGTVVNVNGTNYTV
+5059 LDGTVVNVNGVNYTV
-5074 TAADITN
+5074 TAADLAN
-5081 GYITATLDATAA
+5081 GYITAAI
-5093 DPVTG
+5093 PVTG
-5098 QIVIHAEAVDAQGN
+5098 EGPVAIHAEAVDAQGN

-5117 ADVTVTID
+5117 ADVTVTVD
-5125 TTPQDLITAITV
+5125 TVPADLIGAITI
-5137 PEDLNGDGILNAA
+5137 PEDLNGDGILNAD

-5156 TFNAQVALGPD
+5156 SFNAQVALGPD
-5167 AVDGTVVNVN
+5167 ALDGTVVNVN
-5177 GTNYTVTAADLAN
+5177 GVNYTVTAADLAN
-5190 GYITAILAAT
+5190 GYITAAI
-5200 AADPVT
+5200 PVT
-5206 GQIVIHAEAVDAQ
+5206 GE
-5219 GNVDVADADVT
+5219 GPVA
-5230 LTIDTTPQDLITA
+5230 
-5243 ITVPED
+5243 
-5249 LNGDGILNAAELG
+5249 
-5262 TDGTFNAQVALGPDA
+5262 
-5277 IDGTVVNVNGTN
+5277 
-5289 YTVTAADITNGYIT
+5289 
-5303 ATLDATAADPV
+5303 
-5314 TGQIVIHA
+5314 IHA

-5332 VADADVTVTIDTTPQ
+5332 VADADVTVTVDTVPA
-5347 DLITAITVPE
+5347 DLIGAITIPE

-5366 AAELGTDGTFNAQV
+5366 ADELGTDGSFNAQV

-5385 AVDGTVVNVNGTNYT
+5385 A
-5400 VTAAD
+5400 
-5405 LANGYITAILA
+5405 L
-5416 ATAADPVT
+5416 
-5424 GQIVIH
+5424 
-5430 AEAVDAQGNVDVA
+5430 
-5443 DADVTLTI
+5443 
-5451 DTTPQDLIT
+5451 
-5460 AITVPEDLNG
+5460 
-5470 DGILNAAEL
+5470 
-5479 GTDGTFNAQVAL
+5479 
-5491 GPDAI
+5491 
-5496 DGTVVNVNG
+5496 
-5505 TNYTVTAA
+5505 
-5513 DITNGYITA
+5513 
-5522 TLDATAA
+5522 
-5529 DPVTGQIVIHAE
+5529 
-5541 AVDAQGNVDVADADV
+5541 
-5556 TVTIDTTPQDLIT
+5556 
-5569 AITVPED
+5569 
-5576 LNGDGIL
+5576 
-5583 NAAELGTDGTFNAQV
+5583 
-5598 ALGPD
+5598 
-5603 AIDGTVVNVNGTNY
+5603 
-5617 TVTAA
+5617 
-5622 DLTNGYITATLD
+5622 
-5634 ATAADPVTGQIVIHA
+5634 
-5649 EAVDAQGNVD
+5649 
-5659 VADADV
+5659 
-5665 TLTIDTTPQDL
+5665 
-5676 ITAITV
+5676 
-5682 PEDLNG
+5682 
-5688 DGILNAAEL
+5688 
-5697 GTDGT
+5697 
-5702 FNAQVA
+5702 
-5708 LGPDAVD
+5708 D

-5796 GDGILNAAE
+5796 GDGILNADE
-5805 LGTDGT
+5805 LGTDGS

-5819 PDAVDGTVVNV
+5819 PDAIDGTVVNV

-5931 AVTTGVVVTVNGVDY
+5931 AVTTGVVVTVNGIDY

-5958 VDVLGSGLAA
+5958 VDVAGSGLAA

-6125 AFMTYNGLLGIG
+6125 AFMTYNGLAGIG

-6226 GQTDQFTYTLIDP
+6226 GQTDQFTYTLTDP

-6255 VKAVDNVVMAEI
+6255 VKAVDNVVTAEI

-6288 VSLAGIDLQL
+6288 VSLAGLDLQL

-6312 EGTATFTFDAI
+6312 EGTATFTFDAV

-6351 TNPEASLIDLTLIGG
+6351 TNPEASLIDLSLIGG

-6476 TVDGANLGQVDQF
+6476 TVNGANLGQVDQF

-6623 IVVAD
+6623 TVVAD

-6730 GNTTTVVAGTPA
+6730 GNTTTVVVGTPA

-6776 TYTVTDPVTGRTD
+6776 TYTVSDPVTGRTD

-6859 PVLSSTVTSSQFTIA
+6859 PVLSSTVTSSQFTVA

-6904 QLVGGT
+6904 QLVGTT
-6910 WVNTAYSGSAT
+6910 WVDTAYSGSAT
-6921 ALAGVLGAPAY
+6921 ALAGVLGAPAF

-7158 VSYDAGTQTA
+7158 VSYDAATQTA